1 MIKAPYNFVPLE
13 NRAFYPSWANHI
25 SQDIPFEDGVSGSI
39 EYTIEAETP
48 IFVRNG
54 YTDRKDPDTKF
65 SQTPDGKYFIP
76 GTSIKG
82 EIRNVLEILSFG
94 KMTQV
99 QDARFGIRDLSNNPE
114 GRFYR
119 QIIQNV
125 HCGWLYKQLAED
137 GSEEYLINDCGEPGR
152 ISPEQIDNLCKTN
165 LTQFG
170 LQFSIDRNNADKDT
184 EEYLRSAYY
193 KYKEI
198 LKLNLTDVNKQLD
211 DIEYSLHN
219 RFSGSY
225 DNYGKFITNL
235 DSNGRSGSIVV
246 TGQSSRRE
254 QRYNRQ
260 LDRLKWEGK
269 YYEFVFFES
278 NTNEKVES
286 QIIDDFITIHK
297 NNYDY
302 KNIWKRYL
310 NEGKRVPVFFMRRNG
325 DAGPIDAI
333 GLAYMF
339 RIPTAN
345 FIKGAIPIELQSNRR
360 KDLAECI
367 FGTAKESLGQLKG
380 RVNISNAFACGT
392 PNKCNPVTTVLGSPK
407 PSYGP
412 LYASSGT
419 WNDANAQIKGRKRYP
434 VRTTLLP
441 PNEGTDSQTCKFIPL
456 DQGTSFKGRIT
467 FHNLK
472 ECELGA
478 LIAASTFNGH
488 PECCHSI
495 GEAKPLGYGKVKISI
510 DKLSVISIK
519 DIFAKTDDPTQRGTD
534 YYFNKFKDV
543 MTENIG
549 TGWEN
554 SNSIRELC
562 AMARGID
569 ATVNNNNFSYMRM
582 SINRNE
588 NEFVLNKSEKKE
600 NLPTFSSILDN
611 RVLHITEQPDTNR
624 LFKQD
629 IDNDIEEE
637 DSQSL
642 AQIDII
648 ETYTVRVP
656 HLITNRDFCK
666 AEKIISEMKRDINGE
681 IRNLADQYQDQID
694 KTRENDYSIS
704 RDEVIH
710 AFNKTENSVN
720 ALSGHLNDEDKN
732 NLINR
737 MEQHITSFT
746 ELSQRYPNHAIEF
759 MEFISRCNTLIQKIR
774 NYGNGILPFLPN
786 SPFNGTLRAYTG
798 RIDRYI
804 RDNGALTDSDKE
816 IIYNNIIE
824 IYPSINE
831 RERNPRRGSWSTD
844 NMRRNLIQ
852 YLGDTR
858 TTQLIDTL
866 TQQ

>member
-13 NRAFYPSWANHI
+13 NKAFYPSWANHI

-39 EYTIEAETP
+39 EYTIEAKTP

-54 YTDRKDPDTKF
+54 YTDREHPDSTF
-65 SQTPDGKYFIP
+65 SKTHDGKFFIP
-76 GTSIKG
+76 STSIKG

-99 QDARFGIRDLSNNPE
+99 QDARFSIRDLNSQKNPVAYVE
-114 GRFYR
+114 GNFYLDKMKHV
-119 QIIQNV
+119 Q
-125 HCGWLYKQLAED
+125 CGWLYKRLSQD
-137 GSEEYLINDCGEPGR
+137 GNEEYIINDCGVPGR
-152 ISPEQIDNLCKTN
+152 IKPEEIDNHYGTALAMFGQN
-165 LTQFG
+165 LTLNRQCTNKN
-170 LQFSIDRNNADKDT
+170 D
-184 EEYLRSAYY
+184 EEELRSAYY
-193 KYKEI
+193 KYKNI
-198 LKLNLTDVNKQLD
+198 LKISLD
-211 DIEYSLHN
+211 NQDIN
-219 RFSGSY
+219 NCFCGTFSTVQ
-225 DNYGKFITNL
+225 DNYDRLIASFGANGKK
-235 DSNGRSGSIVV
+235 GCIVV
-246 TGQSSRRE
+246 TGQPSKR
-254 QRYNRQ
+254 
-260 LDRLKWEGK
+260 DPIKKKGK

-278 NTNEKVES
+278 EDEEPIDTNV
-286 QIIDDFITIHK
+286 INDFLTIHK

-302 KNIWKRYL
+302 EKIWKRYL
-310 NEGKRVPVFFMRRNG
+310 NEGRRVPVFFSRKNG
-325 DAGPIDAI
+325 NNGPIDSI

-367 FGTAKESLGQLKG
+367 FGTAKESLKQLKG
-380 RVNISNAFACGT
+380 RVNISHAFACDT
-392 PNKCNPVTTVLGSPK
+392 PNKCGIVTTVLGSPK

-441 PNEGTDSQTCKFIPL
+441 PNKGTDSQTCEFIPL

-478 LIAASTFNGH
+478 LIAALTFNGH

-519 DIFAKTDDPTQRGTD
+519 DIFAKTDDPTQQETD

-569 ATVNNNNFSYMRM
+569 EEVNNNFSYMRM
-582 SINRNE
+582 STNRNE
-588 NEFVLNKSEKKE
+588 NEFALNKSEKKE
-600 NLPTFSSILDN
+600 NLPTFSSILNN
-611 RVLHITEQPDTNR
+611 RVLHITERPDTNR

-642 AQIDII
+642 ARIDVI

-666 AEKIISEMKRDINGE
+666 AEKIISEMKRDINGK

-694 KTRENDYSIS
+694 NIRENDYSTS
-704 RDEVIH
+704 RDEIIR
-710 AFNKTENSVN
+710 AFNMTDNIVN
-720 ALSGHLNDEDKN
+720 GLNGQLNDEDRN

-737 MEQHITSFT
+737 IEQHINSFT

-759 MEFISRCNTLIQKIR
+759 MELIGRCNTLIQRIR
-774 NYGNGILPFLPN
+774 NYGNGILPFLPI
-786 SPFNGTLRAYTG
+786 SPFKGTLKAYTG
-798 RIDRYI
+798 KIDKYLREY
-804 RDNGALTDSDKE
+804 RVLTDHDKDL
-816 IIYNNIIE
+816 IYNNIIE
-824 IYPSINE
+824 IYPSINA
-831 RERNPRRGSWSTD
+831 REKHPKRGSWSIDSMNNT
-844 NMRRNLIQ
+844 LIR

>member
-54 YTDRKDPDTKF
+54 YTDRKDSDTKF
-65 SQTPDGKYFIP
+65 SQTPNGQYFIP

-119 QIIQNV
+119 QKIQNV
-125 HCGWLYKQLAED
+125 HCGWLYKRLAKD
-137 GSEEYLINDCGEPGR
+137 GSEEYLINDCGTPGR
-152 ISPEQIDNLCKTN
+152 IAPEVIDEHYGTALAAFGQNLALN
-165 LTQFG
+165 RQY
-170 LQFSIDRNNADKDT
+170 ADNDD
-184 EEYLRSAYY
+184 EEKLRSAYN
-193 KYKEI
+193 KYENI
-198 LKLNLTDVNKQLD
+198 LNISLESQ
-211 DIEYSLHN
+211 DIEKRLSGT
-219 RFSGSY
+219 FSTVP
-225 DNYGKFITNL
+225 DNYNRIIADFS
-235 DSNGRSGSIVV
+235 SNGKKGCIVV
-246 TGQSSRRE
+246 TGQPSRRE
-254 QRYNRQ
+254 PERR
-260 LDRLKWEGK
+260 RGK

-286 QIIDDFITIHK
+286 QIIDDFITNHK

-325 DAGPIDAI
+325 NLGPIDAI

-367 FGTAKESLGQLKG
+367 FGTAKESLKQLKG
-380 RVNISNAFACGT
+380 RVNISHAFACGT
-392 PNKCNPVTTVLGSPK
+392 PNKCGIVTTVLGSPK

-478 LIAASTFNGH
+478 LIAALTFNGH
-488 PECCHSI
+488 PDCCHSI

-519 DIFAKTDDPTQRGTD
+519 DIFAKTDDPTQQETD

-562 AMARGID
+562 ALARGID
-569 ATVNNNNFSYMRM
+569 KEVNNNFSYMRM
-582 SINRNE
+582 STNRNE
-588 NEFVLNKSEKKE
+588 NEFALNRTVNNE
-600 NLPTFSSILDN
+600 NLPLFSDILKPKTNKTQQIIDN
-611 RVLHITEQPDTNR
+611 PNTTRKYKHEVDERIKKNDTVYEC
-624 LFKQD
+624 LELLPLLIKKHD
-629 IDNDIEEE
+629 IDSAEERLAVLNESTDI
-637 DSQSL
+637 
-642 AQIDII
+642 
-648 ETYTVRVP
+648 
-656 HLITNRDFCK
+656 
-666 AEKIISEMKRDINGE
+666 KIREQ
-681 IRNLADQYQDQID
+681 ADMYKSQID
-694 KTRENDYSIS
+694 KTRENDYSTS
-704 RDEVIH
+704 RDEVVN
-710 AFNKTENSVN
+710 AFNETAITVN
-720 ALSGHLNDEDKN
+720 GLTGQLNDEDRN
-732 NLINR
+732 NIIHR
-737 MEQHITSFT
+737 IEQHITSFK
-746 ELSQRYPNHAIEF
+746 ELSQRYPIHAV
-759 MEFISRCNTLIQKIR
+759 EFIEPIGRCNTLIQRMR
-774 NYGNGILPFLPN
+774 NYGSGILPFLPN

-816 IIYNNIIE
+816 LISKNIID
-824 IYPSINE
+824 IYPGINE
-831 RERNPRRGSWSTD
+831 REKHPRRGSWSID
-844 NMRRNLIQ
+844 SMRRTLIQ
-852 YLGDTR
+852 YLGDAQ
-858 TTQLIDTL
+858 TTQLIETL
-866 TQQ
+866 EEQ

>member
-65 SQTPDGKYFIP
+65 SQTPNGQYFIP

-119 QIIQNV
+119 QKIQNV
-125 HCGWLYKQLAED
+125 HCGWLYKRLAKD
-137 GSEEYLINDCGEPGR
+137 GSEEYLINDCGTPGR
-152 ISPEQIDNLCKTN
+152 IAPEVIDEHYGTALAAFGQNLALN
-165 LTQFG
+165 RQY
-170 LQFSIDRNNADKDT
+170 ADNDD
-184 EEYLRSAYY
+184 EEKLRSAYN
-193 KYKEI
+193 KYENI
-198 LKLNLTDVNKQLD
+198 LNISLENQ
-211 DIEYSLHN
+211 DIEKRLSGT
-219 RFSGSY
+219 FSSVP
-225 DNYGKFITNL
+225 DNYNRIIADFS
-235 DSNGRSGSIVV
+235 SNGKKGCIVV
-246 TGQSSRRE
+246 TGQPSKRDPESRR
-254 QRYNRQ
+254 
-260 LDRLKWEGK
+260 GK

-278 NTNEKVES
+278 NTNENEKVES

-325 DAGPIDAI
+325 DDGPIDAI

-339 RIPTAN
+339 RFPTAN

-367 FGTAKESLGQLKG
+367 FGTAKESLKQLKG
-380 RVNISNAFACGT
+380 RVNISHAFACGT
-392 PNKCNPVTTVLGSPK
+392 PNKCNIVTTVLGSPK

-478 LIAASTFNGH
+478 LIAALTFNGH

-519 DIFAKTDDPTQRGTD
+519 DIFAKTDDPTQQGTD

-543 MTENIG
+543 MTESIG
-549 TGWEN
+549 TGWKN

-562 AMARGID
+562 ALARGID
-569 ATVNNNNFSYMRM
+569 KEVNNNFSYMRM
-582 SINRNE
+582 STNRNE
-588 NEFVLNKSEKKE
+588 NEFALNRTVNNE
-600 NLPTFSSILDN
+600 NLPLFSDILKPKTNKTQQIIDN
-611 RVLHITEQPDTNR
+611 PNTTRKYKHEVDERIKKNDTVYEC
-624 LFKQD
+624 LELLPLLIKKHD
-629 IDNDIEEE
+629 IDSAEERLAVLNESTDI
-637 DSQSL
+637 
-642 AQIDII
+642 
-648 ETYTVRVP
+648 
-656 HLITNRDFCK
+656 
-666 AEKIISEMKRDINGE
+666 KIREQ
-681 IRNLADQYQDQID
+681 ADMYKSQID
-694 KTRENDYSIS
+694 KTRENDYSTS
-704 RDEVIH
+704 RDEVVN
-710 AFNKTENSVN
+710 AFNETAITVN
-720 ALSGHLNDEDKN
+720 GLTGQLNDEDRN
-732 NLINR
+732 NIIHR
-737 MEQHITSFT
+737 IEQHITSFK
-746 ELSQRYPNHAIEF
+746 ELSQRYPIHAV
-759 MEFISRCNTLIQKIR
+759 EFIEPIGRCNTLIQRIR
-774 NYGNGILPFLPN
+774 NYGSGILPFLPN

-816 IIYNNIIE
+816 IISKNIID
-824 IYPSINE
+824 IYPGINE
-831 RERNPRRGSWSTD
+831 REKHPRRGSWSID
-844 NMRRNLIQ
+844 SMRRTLIQ
-852 YLGDTR
+852 YLGDAQ
-858 TTQLIDTL
+858 TTQLIETL
-866 TQQ
+866 EEQ

>member
-13 NRAFYPSWANHI
+13 NKAFYPSWANHI

-39 EYTIEAETP
+39 EYTIEAKTP

-54 YTDRKDPDTKF
+54 YTDREHPDSTF
-65 SQTPDGKYFIP
+65 SKTHDGKFFIP
-76 GTSIKG
+76 STSIKG

-99 QDARFGIRDLSNNPE
+99 QDARFGIRDLNSQKNPVAYVE
-114 GRFYR
+114 GNFYLDKMKHV
-119 QIIQNV
+119 Q
-125 HCGWLYKQLAED
+125 CGWLYKRLSQD
-137 GSEEYLINDCGEPGR
+137 GNEEYIINDCGVPGR
-152 ISPEQIDNLCKTN
+152 IKPEEIDNHYGTALAMFGQN
-165 LTQFG
+165 LTLNRQCTNKN
-170 LQFSIDRNNADKDT
+170 D
-184 EEYLRSAYY
+184 EEELRSAYY
-193 KYKEI
+193 KYKNI
-198 LKLNLTDVNKQLD
+198 LKISLD
-211 DIEYSLHN
+211 NQDIN
-219 RFSGSY
+219 NCFCGTFSTVQ
-225 DNYGKFITNL
+225 DNYDRLIASFGANGKK
-235 DSNGRSGSIVV
+235 GCIVV
-246 TGQSSRRE
+246 TGQPSKR
-254 QRYNRQ
+254 
-260 LDRLKWEGK
+260 DPIKKKGK

-278 NTNEKVES
+278 EDEEPIDTNV
-286 QIIDDFITIHK
+286 INDFLTIHK

-302 KNIWKRYL
+302 EKIWKRYL
-310 NEGKRVPVFFMRRNG
+310 NEGRRVPVFFSRKNG
-325 DAGPIDAI
+325 NNGPIDSI

-380 RVNISNAFACGT
+380 RVNISHALTCGT
-392 PNKCNPVTTVLGSPK
+392 PKECDDIVTTVLGSPK

-434 VRTTLLP
+434 VRTTILP
-441 PNEGTDSQTCKFIPL
+441 PNKGTDSQTCEFIPL

-478 LIAASTFNGH
+478 LIAALTFNGH

-519 DIFAKTDDPTQRGTD
+519 DIFAKTDDPTQQETD

-569 ATVNNNNFSYMRM
+569 EEVNNNFSYMRM
-582 SINRNE
+582 STNRNE
-588 NEFVLNKSEKKE
+588 NEFALNKSEKKE
-600 NLPTFSSILDN
+600 NLPTFSSILNN
-611 RVLHITEQPDTNR
+611 RVLHITERPDTNR

-642 AQIDII
+642 ARIDVI

-666 AEKIISEMKRDINGE
+666 AEKIISEMKRDINGK

-694 KTRENDYSIS
+694 NIRENDYSTS
-704 RDEVIH
+704 RDEIIR
-710 AFNKTENSVN
+710 AFNMTDNIVN
-720 ALSGHLNDEDKN
+720 GLNGQLNDEDRN

-737 MEQHITSFT
+737 IEQHINSFT

-759 MEFISRCNTLIQKIR
+759 MELIGRCNTLIQRIR
-774 NYGNGILPFLPN
+774 NYGNGILPFLPI
-786 SPFNGTLRAYTG
+786 SPFKGTLKAYTG
-798 RIDRYI
+798 KIDKYLREY
-804 RDNGALTDSDKE
+804 RVLTDHDKDL
-816 IIYNNIIE
+816 IYNNIIE
-824 IYPSINE
+824 IYPSINA
-831 RERNPRRGSWSTD
+831 REKHPKRGSWSIDSMNNT
-844 NMRRNLIQ
+844 LIR

>member
-13 NRAFYPSWANHI
+13 NRAFYPSWANLI

-54 YTDRKDPDTKF
+54 YKKGDAPDPNF
-65 SQTPDGKYFIP
+65 SRTPNPNGNYFIP
-76 GTSIKG
+76 GTSLKG

-119 QIIQNV
+119 QKIQNV
-125 HCGWLYKQLAED
+125 HCGWLYKRLAKD
-137 GSEEYLINDCGEPGR
+137 GSEEYLINDCGAPGR
-152 ISPEQIDNLCKTN
+152 IEPEVIDEHYGTALSAFGQNLALN
-165 LTQFG
+165 RQY
-170 LQFSIDRNNADKDT
+170 ADNDD
-184 EEYLRSAYY
+184 EEKLRSACN
-193 KYKEI
+193 KYKNI
-198 LKLNLTDVNKQLD
+198 LNISLENQ
-211 DIEYSLHN
+211 DIEKRLSGT
-219 RFSGSY
+219 FSTVP
-225 DNYGKFITNL
+225 DNYNRIIADFSSTGKK
-235 DSNGRSGSIVV
+235 GCIVV
-246 TGQSSRRE
+246 TGQPSRRE
-254 QRYNRQ
+254 PERR
-260 LDRLKWEGK
+260 RGK

-325 DAGPIDAI
+325 DDGPIDAI
-333 GLAYMF
+333 GLAFMF

-367 FGTAKESLGQLKG
+367 FGTAKESLKQLKG
-380 RVNISNAFACGT
+380 RVNISHAFACGT
-392 PNKCNPVTTVLGSPK
+392 PNKCGIVTTVLGSPK

-478 LIAASTFNGH
+478 LIAALTFNGH

-519 DIFAKTDDPTQRGTD
+519 DIFAKTDDTTQQETD

-569 ATVNNNNFSYMRM
+569 ANVNNNNFSYMRM
-582 SINRNE
+582 SINRDE
-588 NEFVLNKSEKKE
+588 NEFALNRTVNNE
-600 NLPTFSSILDN
+600 NLPPFSDILKPETNETQHIIDN
-611 RVLHITEQPDTNR
+611 PSTNR
-624 LFKQD
+624 KYKQEVDERIKKNDTVYECLELLPLLIKKHDLDSAEERLAVLNESTD
-629 IDNDIEEE
+629 I
-637 DSQSL
+637 
-642 AQIDII
+642 
-648 ETYTVRVP
+648 
-656 HLITNRDFCK
+656 
-666 AEKIISEMKRDINGE
+666 KIRKQ
-681 IRNLADQYQDQID
+681 ADMYKSQID

-704 RDEVIH
+704 RDEVVN
-710 AFNKTENSVN
+710 AFNETAITVN
-720 ALSGHLNDEDKN
+720 GLTGQLNDEDRN
-732 NLINR
+732 NIIHR
-737 MEQHITSFT
+737 IEQHMTSFK
-746 ELSQRYPNHAIEF
+746 ELSQRYPIHAV
-759 MEFISRCNTLIQKIR
+759 EFIEPIGRCNTLIQRIR
-774 NYGNGILPFLPN
+774 NYGSGILPFLPN

-816 IIYNNIIE
+816 LISKNIID
-824 IYPSINE
+824 IYPGINE
-831 RERNPRRGSWSTD
+831 REKHPRRGSWSID
-844 NMRRNLIQ
+844 SMRRTLIQ
-852 YLGDTR
+852 YLGDAQ
-858 TTQLIDTL
+858 TTQLIETL
-866 TQQ
+866 EEQ

>member
-39 EYTIEAETP
+39 EYTIEAKTP

-54 YTDRKDPDTKF
+54 YTDREKPDYSTFSKTHNGKF
-65 SQTPDGKYFIP
+65 FIP

-119 QIIQNV
+119 QKIQNV
-125 HCGWLYKQLAED
+125 HCGWLYKQLAEE
-137 GSEEYLINDCGEPGR
+137 GSEEYFINDCGAPGR
-152 ISPEQIDNLCKTN
+152 IAPEVIDKHYRTALAAFGQNLALN
-165 LTQFG
+165 RQY
-170 LQFSIDRNNADKDT
+170 ADNDD
-184 EEYLRSAYY
+184 EEKLRSAYN
-193 KYKEI
+193 KYENI
-198 LKLNLTDVNKQLD
+198 LNISLENQ
-211 DIEYSLHN
+211 DIEKRLSGT
-219 RFSGSY
+219 FSTVP
-225 DNYGKFITNL
+225 DNYNRIITDFSPNGKK
-235 DSNGRSGSIVV
+235 GCIVV
-246 TGQSSRRE
+246 TGQPSKRDPESRR
-254 QRYNRQ
+254 
-260 LDRLKWEGK
+260 GK

-278 NTNEKVES
+278 NTNENEKVES

-325 DAGPIDAI
+325 NLGPIDAI

-367 FGTAKESLGQLKG
+367 FGTAKESLKQLKG
-380 RVNISNAFACGT
+380 RVNISHAFACGT
-392 PNKCNPVTTVLGSPK
+392 PNKCGIVTTVLGSPK

-478 LIAASTFNGH
+478 LIAALTFNGH

-519 DIFAKTDDPTQRGTD
+519 DIFAKTDDPTQQGTD

-569 ATVNNNNFSYMRM
+569 ANVNNNNFSYLRM
-582 SINRNE
+582 SMNRRE
-588 NEFVLNKSEKKE
+588 NEFVINKSE
-600 NLPTFSSILDN
+600 NLPPFSNILRRADVPHEIEN
-611 RVLHITEQPDTNR
+611 PDRPDTNR
-624 LFKQD
+624 KYRQTVDEDIKEIDRIACALQD
-629 IDNDIEEE
+629 ILEAIPSLIKRNEINSAEELLAKLNESTDI
-637 DSQSL
+637 
-642 AQIDII
+642 
-648 ETYTVRVP
+648 
-656 HLITNRDFCK
+656 
-666 AEKIISEMKRDINGE
+666 KIRKQ
-681 IRNLADQYQDQID
+681 ADEYQVQID
-694 KTRENDYSIS
+694 KIRENDYSTS

-710 AFNKTENSVN
+710 AFNETDNIVN
-720 ALSGHLNDEDKN
+720 GLSGQLNDGDRN

-737 MEQHITSFT
+737 IEQRINSFK
-746 ELSQRYPNHAIEF
+746 ELSQRYPIHAT
-759 MEFISRCNTLIQKIR
+759 EFIEPIDRCNTLIQRIR
-774 NYGNGILPFLPN
+774 NYGHGILPFLPN

-831 RERNPRRGSWSTD
+831 RERNPRRGSWSID
-844 NMRRNLIQ
+844 SMRRTLIQ

>member
-39 EYTIEAETP
+39 EYTIEAKTP

-54 YTDRKDPDTKF
+54 YTDRKNPDQEF
-65 SQTPDGKYFIP
+65 SKAPGGQYFIP
-76 GTSIKG
+76 GTSLKG

-114 GRFYR
+114 GQFYR
-119 QIIQNV
+119 QKIQNV
-125 HCGWLYKQLAED
+125 HCGWLYKRLAED
-137 GSEEYLINDCGEPGR
+137 GSEEYFINDCGIPGR
-152 ISPEQIDNLCKTN
+152 IAPEVIDNHYGTALAMFGQN
-165 LTQFG
+165 LALNRQY
-170 LQFSIDRNNADKDT
+170 ADNDD
-184 EEYLRSAYY
+184 EEKSRSAYN
-193 KYKEI
+193 KYENI
-198 LKLNLTDVNKQLD
+198 LKISLENQ
-211 DIEYSLHN
+211 DIEERLFGTFSTVKDNNN
-219 RFSGSY
+219 RVIANFSQTGQK
-225 DNYGKFITNL
+225 GC
-235 DSNGRSGSIVV
+235 IVV
-246 TGQSSRRE
+246 TGQPSRRDT
-254 QRYNRQ
+254 RNRT
-260 LDRLKWEGK
+260 GK

-325 DAGPIDAI
+325 NVGPIDAI

-345 FIKGAIPIELQSNRR
+345 FIKGAIPTALQSNIR

-367 FGTAKESLGQLKG
+367 FGTVKKSLKQLKG
-380 RVNISNAFACGT
+380 RVIISHAFACGT
-392 PNKCNPVTTVLGSPK
+392 PNKCDPVTTVLGSPK

-441 PNEGTDSQTCKFIPL
+441 SNAGTDSQTCKFIPL
-456 DQGTSFKGRIT
+456 DKGTSFKGRIT

-478 LIAASTFNGH
+478 LIAALTFNGN

-510 DKLSVISIK
+510 DKLSVTSIK
-519 DIFAKTDDPTQRGTD
+519 DIFAKTDDPTQQETD

-569 ATVNNNNFSYMRM
+569 KEVNNNFSYMRM
-582 SINRNE
+582 STNRNE
-588 NEFVLNKSEKKE
+588 NEFALNRTVNNE
-600 NLPTFSSILDN
+600 NLPLFSDILK
-611 RVLHITEQPDTNR
+611 PKTN
-624 LFKQD
+624 KTQQI
-629 IDNDIEEE
+629 IDNPNTTRKYKHEVDERIKKNDTVYECLELLPLLIKKHDLDSAEERLSVLNESTDI
-637 DSQSL
+637 
-642 AQIDII
+642 
-648 ETYTVRVP
+648 
-656 HLITNRDFCK
+656 
-666 AEKIISEMKRDINGE
+666 KIREQVDMYKS
-681 IRNLADQYQDQID
+681 QID
-694 KTRENDYSIS
+694 KTRENDYSTS
-704 RDEVIH
+704 RDEVVN
-710 AFNKTENSVN
+710 AFNETAITVN
-720 ALSGHLNDEDKN
+720 GLTGQLNDEDRN
-732 NLINR
+732 NIIHR
-737 MEQHITSFT
+737 IEQHITSFK
-746 ELSQRYPNHAIEF
+746 ELSQRYPIHAV
-759 MEFISRCNTLIQKIR
+759 EFIEPIGRCNTLIQRIR
-774 NYGNGILPFLPN
+774 NYGSGILPFLPN

-831 RERNPRRGSWSTD
+831 RERNPRRGSWSID
-844 NMRRNLIQ
+844 SMRRTLIQ

>member
-65 SQTPDGKYFIP
+65 SQTPNGQYFIP

-119 QIIQNV
+119 QKIQNV
-125 HCGWLYKQLAED
+125 HCGWLYKRLAKD
-137 GSEEYLINDCGEPGR
+137 GSEEYLINDCGAPGR
-152 ISPEQIDNLCKTN
+152 IEPEVIDEHYGTALSAFGQNLALN
-165 LTQFG
+165 RQY
-170 LQFSIDRNNADKDT
+170 ADNDD
-184 EEYLRSAYY
+184 EEKLRSACN
-193 KYKEI
+193 KYKNI
-198 LKLNLTDVNKQLD
+198 LNISLENQ
-211 DIEYSLHN
+211 DIEKRLSGT
-219 RFSGSY
+219 FSTVP
-225 DNYGKFITNL
+225 DNYNRIIADFS
-235 DSNGRSGSIVV
+235 SNGKKGCIVV
-246 TGQSSRRE
+246 TGQPSRRE
-254 QRYNRQ
+254 PERR
-260 LDRLKWEGK
+260 RGK

-380 RVNISNAFACGT
+380 RVNISHAFACGT

-412 LYASSGT
+412 LYASNGT

-441 PNEGTDSQTCKFIPL
+441 PNEGTDAQTCKFIPL
-456 DQGTSFKGRIT
+456 DKGTSFKGRIT

-478 LIAASTFNGH
+478 LIAALTFNGH
-488 PECCHSI
+488 SECCHSI

-510 DKLSVISIK
+510 NELSAISIK
-519 DIFAKTDDPTQRGTD
+519 DIFAKTDDPTQQKTD

-569 ATVNNNNFSYMRM
+569 ANVNNNNFSYMRM
-582 SINRNE
+582 SMNRRE
-588 NEFVLNKSEKKE
+588 NEFVINKSE
-600 NLPTFSSILDN
+600 NLPPFSNILRRADVPHEIEN
-611 RVLHITEQPDTNR
+611 PDRPDTNR
-624 LFKQD
+624 KYRQTVDEDIKEIDRIACALQD
-629 IDNDIEEE
+629 ILEAIPSLIKRNEINSAEELLAKLNESTDI
-637 DSQSL
+637 
-642 AQIDII
+642 
-648 ETYTVRVP
+648 
-656 HLITNRDFCK
+656 
-666 AEKIISEMKRDINGE
+666 KIRKQ
-681 IRNLADQYQDQID
+681 ADEYQVQID
-694 KTRENDYSIS
+694 KIRENDYSTS
-704 RDEVIH
+704 RDEVVN
-710 AFNKTENSVN
+710 AFNETAITVN
-720 ALSGHLNDEDKN
+720 GLTGQLNDEDRN
-732 NLINR
+732 NIIHR
-737 MEQHITSFT
+737 IEQHINSFK
-746 ELSQRYPNHAIEF
+746 ELSQRYPIHAT
-759 MEFISRCNTLIQKIR
+759 EFIEPIDRCNTLIQRIR

-831 RERNPRRGSWSTD
+831 RERNPRRGSWSID
-844 NMRRNLIQ
+844 SMRRTLIQ

>member
-13 NRAFYPSWANHI
+13 NKAFYPSWANHI

-39 EYTIEAETP
+39 EYTIEAKTP

-54 YTDRKDPDTKF
+54 YTDREHPDSTF
-65 SQTPDGKYFIP
+65 SKTHDGKFFIP
-76 GTSIKG
+76 STSIKG

-99 QDARFGIRDLSNNPE
+99 QDARFGIRDLNSQKNPVAYVE
-114 GRFYR
+114 GNFYLDKMKHV
-119 QIIQNV
+119 Q
-125 HCGWLYKQLAED
+125 CGWLYKRLSQD
-137 GSEEYLINDCGEPGR
+137 GNEEYIINDCGVPGR
-152 ISPEQIDNLCKTN
+152 IKPEEIDNHYGTALAMFGQN
-165 LTQFG
+165 LTLNRQCTNKN
-170 LQFSIDRNNADKDT
+170 D
-184 EEYLRSAYY
+184 EEELRSAYY
-193 KYKEI
+193 KYKNI
-198 LKLNLTDVNKQLD
+198 LKISLD
-211 DIEYSLHN
+211 NQDIN
-219 RFSGSY
+219 NCFCGTFSTVQ
-225 DNYGKFITNL
+225 DNYDRLIASFGANGKK
-235 DSNGRSGSIVV
+235 GCIVV
-246 TGQSSRRE
+246 TGQPSKR
-254 QRYNRQ
+254 
-260 LDRLKWEGK
+260 DPIKKKGK

-278 NTNEKVES
+278 EDEEPIDTNV
-286 QIIDDFITIHK
+286 INDFLTIHK

-302 KNIWKRYL
+302 EKIWKRYL
-310 NEGKRVPVFFMRRNG
+310 NEGRRVPVFFSRKNG
-325 DAGPIDAI
+325 NNGPIDSI

-367 FGTAKESLGQLKG
+367 FGTAKESLKQLKG
-380 RVNISNAFACGT
+380 RVNISHAFACDT
-392 PNKCNPVTTVLGSPK
+392 PNKCGIVTTVLGSPK

-434 VRTTLLP
+434 VRTTILP
-441 PNEGTDSQTCKFIPL
+441 PNKGTDSQTCEFIPL

-478 LIAASTFNGH
+478 LIAALTFNGH

-519 DIFAKTDDPTQRGTD
+519 DIFAKTDDPTQQETD

-569 ATVNNNNFSYMRM
+569 EEVNNNFSYMRM
-582 SINRNE
+582 STNRNE
-588 NEFVLNKSEKKE
+588 NEFALNKSEKKE
-600 NLPTFSSILDN
+600 NLPTFSSILNN
-611 RVLHITEQPDTNR
+611 RVLHITERPDTNR

-642 AQIDII
+642 ARIDVI

-666 AEKIISEMKRDINGE
+666 AEKIISEMKRDINGK

-694 KTRENDYSIS
+694 KIRENDYSTS
-704 RDEVIH
+704 RDEIIR
-710 AFNKTENSVN
+710 AFNMTDNIVN
-720 ALSGHLNDEDKN
+720 GQLNDEDRN

-737 MEQHITSFT
+737 IEQHINSFT

-759 MEFISRCNTLIQKIR
+759 MELIGRCNTLIQRIR
-774 NYGNGILPFLPN
+774 NYGNGILPFLPI
-786 SPFNGTLRAYTG
+786 SPFKGTLKAYTG
-798 RIDRYI
+798 KIDKYLREY
-804 RDNGALTDSDKE
+804 RVLTDHDKDL
-816 IIYNNIIE
+816 IYNNIIE
-824 IYPSINE
+824 IYPSINA
-831 RERNPRRGSWSTD
+831 REKHPKRGSWSIDSMNNT
-844 NMRRNLIQ
+844 LIR

>member
-13 NRAFYPSWANHI
+13 NRAFYPSWANLI

-65 SQTPDGKYFIP
+65 SQTPNGQYFIP

-119 QIIQNV
+119 QKIQNV
-125 HCGWLYKQLAED
+125 HCGWLYKRLAKD
-137 GSEEYLINDCGEPGR
+137 GSEEYLINDCGTPGR
-152 ISPEQIDNLCKTN
+152 IAPEVIDEHYGTALAAFGQNLALN
-165 LTQFG
+165 RQY
-170 LQFSIDRNNADKDT
+170 ADNDD
-184 EEYLRSAYY
+184 EEKLRSAYN
-193 KYKEI
+193 KYENI
-198 LKLNLTDVNKQLD
+198 LNISLESQ
-211 DIEYSLHN
+211 DIEKRLSGT
-219 RFSGSY
+219 FSTVP
-225 DNYGKFITNL
+225 DNYNRIIADFS
-235 DSNGRSGSIVV
+235 SNGKKGCIVV
-246 TGQSSRRE
+246 TGQPSRRE
-254 QRYNRQ
+254 PERR
-260 LDRLKWEGK
+260 RGK

-278 NTNEKVES
+278 NTNENEKVES

-325 DAGPIDAI
+325 DDGPIDAI

-380 RVNISNAFACGT
+380 RVNISLAFACGT
-392 PNKCNPVTTVLGSPK
+392 PNKCGIVTTVLGSPK

-456 DQGTSFKGRIT
+456 DQGTSFKGRIA

-478 LIAASTFNGH
+478 LIAALTFNGH
-488 PECCHSI
+488 SECCHSI

-519 DIFAKTDDPTQRGTD
+519 DIFAKTDDPTQQGTD

-569 ATVNNNNFSYMRM
+569 ANVNNNNFSYMRM

-588 NEFVLNKSEKKE
+588 NEFALNRTVNNE
-600 NLPTFSSILDN
+600 NLPLFSDILKP
-611 RVLHITEQPDTNR
+611 ETNET
-624 LFKQD
+624 QQI
-629 IDNDIEEE
+629 IDNHSTTRKYKHEVDERIKKNDTVYECLELLPLLIKKHDLDSAEERLAVLNESTDI
-637 DSQSL
+637 
-642 AQIDII
+642 
-648 ETYTVRVP
+648 
-656 HLITNRDFCK
+656 
-666 AEKIISEMKRDINGE
+666 KIRKQ
-681 IRNLADQYQDQID
+681 ADMYKSQID
-694 KTRENDYSIS
+694 KTRENDYSTS
-704 RDEVIH
+704 RDEVVN
-710 AFNKTENSVN
+710 AFNETAITVN
-720 ALSGHLNDEDKN
+720 GLTGQLNDEDRN
-732 NLINR
+732 NIIHR
-737 MEQHITSFT
+737 IEQHMTSFK
-746 ELSQRYPNHAIEF
+746 ELSQRYPIHTV
-759 MEFISRCNTLIQKIR
+759 EFIEPIGRCNTLIQKIR

-804 RDNGALTDSDKE
+804 RDNGALTDSDKDL
-816 IIYNNIIE
+816 ICNNIID
-824 IYPSINE
+824 IYPGINE
-831 RERNPRRGSWSTD
+831 REKHPRRGSWSID
-844 NMRRNLIQ
+844 SMRRTLIQ

>member
-13 NRAFYPSWANHI
+13 NKAFYPSWANHI

-39 EYTIEAETP
+39 EYTIEAKTP
-48 IFVRNG
+48 IVVRNG
-54 YTDRKDPDTKF
+54 YTDREHPDSTF
-65 SQTPDGKYFIP
+65 SKTHDGKFFIP
-76 GTSIKG
+76 STSIKG

-99 QDARFGIRDLSNNPE
+99 QDARFGIRDLNSQKNPVAYVE
-114 GRFYR
+114 GNFYLDKMKHV
-119 QIIQNV
+119 Q
-125 HCGWLYKQLAED
+125 CGWLYKRLSQD
-137 GSEEYLINDCGEPGR
+137 GNEEYIINDCGVPGR
-152 ISPEQIDNLCKTN
+152 IKPEEIDNHYGTALAMFGQN
-165 LTQFG
+165 LTLNRQCTNKN
-170 LQFSIDRNNADKDT
+170 D
-184 EEYLRSAYY
+184 EEELRSAYY
-193 KYKEI
+193 KYKNI
-198 LKLNLTDVNKQLD
+198 LKISLD
-211 DIEYSLHN
+211 NQDIN
-219 RFSGSY
+219 NCFCGTFSTVQ
-225 DNYGKFITNL
+225 DNYDRLIASFGANGKK
-235 DSNGRSGSIVV
+235 GCIVV
-246 TGQSSRRE
+246 TGQPSKR
-254 QRYNRQ
+254 
-260 LDRLKWEGK
+260 DPIKKKGK

-278 NTNEKVES
+278 EDEEPIDTNV
-286 QIIDDFITIHK
+286 INDFLTIHK

-302 KNIWKRYL
+302 EKIWKRYL
-310 NEGKRVPVFFMRRNG
+310 NEGRRVPVFFSRKNG
-325 DAGPIDAI
+325 NNGPIDSI

-367 FGTAKESLGQLKG
+367 FGTAKESLKQLKG
-380 RVNISNAFACGT
+380 RVNISHAFACDT
-392 PNKCNPVTTVLGSPK
+392 PNKCGIVTTVLGSPK

-434 VRTTLLP
+434 VRTTILP
-441 PNEGTDSQTCKFIPL
+441 PNKGTDSQTCEFIPL

-478 LIAASTFNGH
+478 LIAALTFNGH

-519 DIFAKTDDPTQRGTD
+519 DIFAKTDDPTQQETD

-569 ATVNNNNFSYMRM
+569 EEVNNNFSYMRM
-582 SINRNE
+582 STNRNE
-588 NEFVLNKSEKKE
+588 NEFALNKSEKKE
-600 NLPTFSSILDN
+600 NLPTFSSILNN
-611 RVLHITEQPDTNR
+611 RVLHITERPDTNR

-642 AQIDII
+642 ARIDVI

-666 AEKIISEMKRDINGE
+666 AEKIISEMKRDINGK

-694 KTRENDYSIS
+694 NIRENDYSTS
-704 RDEVIH
+704 RDEIIR
-710 AFNKTENSVN
+710 AFNMTDNIVN
-720 ALSGHLNDEDKN
+720 GLNGQLNDEDRN

-737 MEQHITSFT
+737 IEQHINSKI

-759 MEFISRCNTLIQKIR
+759 MELIGRCNTLIQRIR
-774 NYGNGILPFLPN
+774 NYGNGILPFLPI
-786 SPFNGTLRAYTG
+786 SPFKGTLKAYTG
-798 RIDRYI
+798 KIDKYLREY
-804 RDNGALTDSDKE
+804 RVLTDHDKDL
-816 IIYNNIIE
+816 IYNNIIE
-824 IYPSINE
+824 IYPSINA
-831 RERNPRRGSWSTD
+831 REKHPKRGSWSIDSMNNT
-844 NMRRNLIQ
+844 
-852 YLGDTR
+852 LGTVGKCLKSF
-858 TTQLIDTL
+858 QLS
-866 TQQ
+866 

>member
-39 EYTIEAETP
+39 EYTIEAKTP

-54 YTDRKDPDTKF
+54 YTDREKPDYSTFSKTHNGKF
-65 SQTPDGKYFIP
+65 FIP

-99 QDARFGIRDLSNNPE
+99 QDARFGVRDLSNNPE

-119 QIIQNV
+119 QKIQNV

-137 GSEEYLINDCGEPGR
+137 GSEEYFINDCGEPGR
-152 ISPEQIDNLCKTN
+152 ISPEQIDNLRRTN
-165 LTQFG
+165 LTEFG
-170 LQFSIDRNNADKDT
+170 LQFSIDRNNTDKDT

-198 LKLNLTDVNKQLD
+198 LKLNLTDVNKRLD

-219 RFSGSY
+219 SFSGSY
-225 DNYGKFITNL
+225 DEYGKFITNF

-325 DAGPIDAI
+325 NLGPIDAI

-367 FGTAKESLGQLKG
+367 FGTAKESLKQLKG
-380 RVNISNAFACGT
+380 RVNISHAFACGT
-392 PNKCNPVTTVLGSPK
+392 PNKCGIVTTVLGSPK

-467 FHNLK
+467 FHNFK

-478 LIAASTFNGH
+478 LIAALTFNGH
-488 PECCHSI
+488 PDCCHSI

-519 DIFAKTDDPTQRGTD
+519 DIFAKTDDPTQQETD

-569 ATVNNNNFSYMRM
+569 ANVNNNNFSYMRM

-588 NEFVLNKSEKKE
+588 NEFALNKTVNNNE
-600 NLPTFSSILDN
+600 NLPLFSDILKPETNETQHIIDN
-611 RVLHITEQPDTNR
+611 PSTNR
-624 LFKQD
+624 KYKQEVD
-629 IDNDIEEE
+629 ERIKKNDTVYECLELLPLLIKKHDLDSAEERLAVLNESTDIKIRKQADKYRTQIDNE
-637 DSQSL
+637 
-642 AQIDII
+642 
-648 ETYTVRVP
+648 
-656 HLITNRDFCK
+656 
-666 AEKIISEMKRDINGE
+666 
-681 IRNLADQYQDQID
+681 
-694 KTRENDYSIS
+694 RENDDSTS

-710 AFNKTENSVN
+710 AFNETDNIVN
-720 ALSGHLNDEDKN
+720 GLSGQLNDGDRN

-737 MEQHITSFT
+737 IEQRINSFK
-746 ELSQRYPNHAIEF
+746 ELSQRYPIHAT
-759 MEFISRCNTLIQKIR
+759 EFIEPIDRCNTLIQRIR
-774 NYGNGILPFLPN
+774 NYGHGILPFLPN

-831 RERNPRRGSWSTD
+831 RERNPRRGSWSID
-844 NMRRNLIQ
+844 SMRRTLIQ

>member
-13 NRAFYPSWANHI
+13 NKAFYPSWANHI

-39 EYTIEAETP
+39 EYTIEAKTP

-54 YTDRKDPDTKF
+54 YTDREHPDSTF
-65 SQTPDGKYFIP
+65 SKTHDGKFFIP
-76 GTSIKG
+76 STSIKG
-82 EIRNVLEILSFG
+82 EIRNMLEILSFG

-99 QDARFGIRDLSNNPE
+99 QDARFGIRDLNSKKNPVAYVE
-114 GRFYR
+114 GNFYLDKMKHV
-119 QIIQNV
+119 Q
-125 HCGWLYKQLAED
+125 CGWLYKRLSQD
-137 GSEEYLINDCGEPGR
+137 GNEEYIINDCGVPGR
-152 ISPEQIDNLCKTN
+152 IKPEEIDNHYGTALAMFGQN
-165 LTQFG
+165 LTLNRQCTNKN
-170 LQFSIDRNNADKDT
+170 D
-184 EEYLRSAYY
+184 EEELRSAYY
-193 KYKEI
+193 KYKNI
-198 LKLNLTDVNKQLD
+198 LKISLD
-211 DIEYSLHN
+211 NQDIN
-219 RFSGSY
+219 NCFCGTFSTVQ
-225 DNYGKFITNL
+225 DNYDRLIASFGANGKK
-235 DSNGRSGSIVV
+235 GCIVV
-246 TGQSSRRE
+246 TGQPSKR
-254 QRYNRQ
+254 
-260 LDRLKWEGK
+260 DPIKKKGK

-278 NTNEKVES
+278 EDEEPIDTNV
-286 QIIDDFITIHK
+286 INDFLTIHK

-302 KNIWKRYL
+302 EKIWKRYL
-310 NEGKRVPVFFMRRNG
+310 NEGRRVPVFFSRKNG
-325 DAGPIDAI
+325 NNGPIDSI

-367 FGTAKESLGQLKG
+367 FGTAKESLKQLKG
-380 RVNISNAFACGT
+380 RVNISHAFACDT
-392 PNKCNPVTTVLGSPK
+392 PNKCGIVTTVLGSPK

-434 VRTTLLP
+434 VRTTILP
-441 PNEGTDSQTCKFIPL
+441 PNKGTDSQTCEFIPL

-478 LIAASTFNGH
+478 LIAALTFNGH

-519 DIFAKTDDPTQRGTD
+519 DIFAKTDDPTQQETD

-569 ATVNNNNFSYMRM
+569 EEVNNNFSYMRM
-582 SINRNE
+582 STNRNE
-588 NEFVLNKSEKKE
+588 NEFALNKSEKKE
-600 NLPTFSSILDN
+600 NLPTFSSILNN
-611 RVLHITEQPDTNR
+611 RVLHITERPDTNR

-642 AQIDII
+642 ARIDVI

-666 AEKIISEMKRDINGE
+666 AEKIISEMKRDINGK

-694 KTRENDYSIS
+694 KIRENDYSTS
-704 RDEVIH
+704 RDEIIR
-710 AFNKTENSVN
+710 AFNMTDNIVN
-720 ALSGHLNDEDKN
+720 GLNGQLNDEDRN

-737 MEQHITSFT
+737 IEQHINSFT

-759 MEFISRCNTLIQKIR
+759 MELIGRCNTLIQRIR
-774 NYGNGILPFLPN
+774 NYGNGILPFLSI
-786 SPFNGTLRAYTG
+786 SPFKGTLKAYTG
-798 RIDRYI
+798 KIDKYLREY
-804 RDNGALTDSDKE
+804 RVLTDHDKDL
-816 IIYNNIIE
+816 IYNNIIE
-824 IYPSINE
+824 IYPSINA
-831 RERNPRRGSWSTD
+831 REKHPKRGSWSIDSMNNT
-844 NMRRNLIQ
+844 LIR

>member
-13 NRAFYPSWANHI
+13 NKAFYPSWANHI

-39 EYTIEAETP
+39 EYTIEAKTP

-54 YTDRKDPDTKF
+54 YTDREHPDSTF
-65 SQTPDGKYFIP
+65 SKTHDGKFFIP
-76 GTSIKG
+76 STSIKG

-99 QDARFGIRDLSNNPE
+99 QDARFGIRDLNSQKNPVAYVE
-114 GRFYR
+114 GNFYLDKMKHV
-119 QIIQNV
+119 Q
-125 HCGWLYKQLAED
+125 CGWLYKRLSQD
-137 GSEEYLINDCGEPGR
+137 GNEEYIINDCGVPGR
-152 ISPEQIDNLCKTN
+152 IKPEEIDNHYGTALAMFGQN
-165 LTQFG
+165 LTLNRQCTNKN
-170 LQFSIDRNNADKDT
+170 D
-184 EEYLRSAYY
+184 EEELRSAYY
-193 KYKEI
+193 KYKNI
-198 LKLNLTDVNKQLD
+198 LKISLD
-211 DIEYSLHN
+211 NQDIN
-219 RFSGSY
+219 NCFCGTFSTVQ
-225 DNYGKFITNL
+225 DNYDRLIASFGANGKK
-235 DSNGRSGSIVV
+235 GCIVV
-246 TGQSSRRE
+246 TGQPSKR
-254 QRYNRQ
+254 
-260 LDRLKWEGK
+260 DPIKKKGK

-278 NTNEKVES
+278 EDEEPIDTNV
-286 QIIDDFITIHK
+286 INDFLTIHK

-302 KNIWKRYL
+302 EKIWKRYL
-310 NEGKRVPVFFMRRNG
+310 NEGRRVPVFFSRKNG
-325 DAGPIDAI
+325 NNGPIDSI

-380 RVNISNAFACGT
+380 RVNISHALTCGT
-392 PNKCNPVTTVLGSPK
+392 PKECDDIVTTVLGSPK

-434 VRTTLLP
+434 VRTNILP
-441 PNEGTDSQTCKFIPL
+441 PNKGTDSQTCEFIPL

-478 LIAASTFNGH
+478 LIAALTFNGH

-519 DIFAKTDDPTQRGTD
+519 DIFAKTDNPTQQETD

-549 TGWEN
+549 TGWES

-569 ATVNNNNFSYMRM
+569 EEVNNNFSYMRM
-582 SINRNE
+582 STNRNE
-588 NEFVLNKSEKKE
+588 NEFALNKSEKKE
-600 NLPTFSSILDN
+600 NLPTFSSILNN
-611 RVLHITEQPDTNR
+611 RVLHITERPDTNR
-624 LFKQD
+624 LFKQN

-642 AQIDII
+642 ARIDVI

-666 AEKIISEMKRDINGE
+666 AEKIISEMKRDINGK

-694 KTRENDYSIS
+694 KIRENDYSTS
-704 RDEVIH
+704 RDEIIR
-710 AFNKTENSVN
+710 AFNMTDNIVN
-720 ALSGHLNDEDKN
+720 GLNGQLNDEDRN
-732 NLINR
+732 NIINR
-737 MEQHITSFT
+737 IEQHINSFT

-759 MEFISRCNTLIQKIR
+759 MELIGRCNTLIQRIR
-774 NYGNGILPFLPN
+774 NYGNGILPFLSI
-786 SPFNGTLRAYTG
+786 SPFKGTLKAYTG
-798 RIDRYI
+798 KIDKYLREY
-804 RDNGALTDSDKE
+804 RVLTDHDKDL
-816 IIYNNIIE
+816 IYNNIIE
-824 IYPSINE
+824 IYPSINA
-831 RERNPRRGSWSTD
+831 REKHPKRGSWSIDSMNNT
-844 NMRRNLIQ
+844 LIR

>member
-54 YTDRKDPDTKF
+54 YTDREHPDSTF
-65 SQTPDGKYFIP
+65 SKTHDGKFFIP
-76 GTSIKG
+76 STSIKG

-119 QIIQNV
+119 QKIQNV
-125 HCGWLYKQLAED
+125 HCGWLYKRLAKD
-137 GSEEYLINDCGEPGR
+137 GSVEYLINDCGTPGR
-152 ISPEQIDNLCKTN
+152 IKPEVIDSHYDTALAAFGQNLALN
-165 LTQFG
+165 RQY
-170 LQFSIDRNNADKDT
+170 ADNDD
-184 EEYLRSAYY
+184 EEKLRSAYN
-193 KYKEI
+193 KYENI
-198 LKLNLTDVNKQLD
+198 LNISLENQ
-211 DIEYSLHN
+211 DIENCLSGT
-219 RFSGSY
+219 FSTVQ
-225 DNYGKFITNL
+225 DNYDRLIASFCANGKK
-235 DSNGRSGSIVV
+235 GCIVV
-246 TGQSSRRE
+246 TGQPSRRE
-254 QRYNRQ
+254 PERR
-260 LDRLKWEGK
+260 KGK

-286 QIIDDFITIHK
+286 QIIDDFTTVHK

-302 KNIWKRYL
+302 KKIWKRYL

-325 DAGPIDAI
+325 NVGPIDAI

-367 FGTAKESLGQLKG
+367 FGTAKESLKQLKG
-380 RVNISNAFACGT
+380 RVNISHAFACGT
-392 PNKCNPVTTVLGSPK
+392 PAECDIVTTILGSPK

-441 PNEGTDSQTCKFIPL
+441 PNEGTDSQTCKFKPL
-456 DQGTSFKGRIT
+456 AQGTSFKGRIT

-478 LIAASTFNGH
+478 LIAALTFNGH

-495 GEAKPLGYGKVKISI
+495 GEAKPLGYGKVTISI

-519 DIFAKTDDPTQRGTD
+519 DIFAKTDDPTQQETD

-549 TGWEN
+549 TGLEN

-569 ATVNNNNFSYMRM
+569 KEFNNNFSYMRI
-582 SINRNE
+582 STNRNE
-588 NEFVLNKSEKKE
+588 NEFALNRTVNNENLRLFSDILKPKTNKTPQQIIDNPNTTRKYKHEVDERIKKNDTVYECLELLPLLIKKHDLDSAEERLAVLNESTDIKIREQADMYKS
-600 NLPTFSSILDN
+600 
-611 RVLHITEQPDTNR
+611 
-624 LFKQD
+624 
-629 IDNDIEEE
+629 
-637 DSQSL
+637 
-642 AQIDII
+642 
-648 ETYTVRVP
+648 
-656 HLITNRDFCK
+656 
-666 AEKIISEMKRDINGE
+666 
-681 IRNLADQYQDQID
+681 QID
-694 KTRENDYSIS
+694 KTRENDYSTS
-704 RDEVIH
+704 RDEVVN
-710 AFNKTENSVN
+710 AFNETAITVN
-720 ALSGHLNDEDKN
+720 GLTGQLNDEDRN
-732 NLINR
+732 NIIHKI
-737 MEQHITSFT
+737 EQHITSFK
-746 ELSQRYPNHAIEF
+746 ELSQRYPIHAV
-759 MEFISRCNTLIQKIR
+759 EFIEPIGKCNTLIQRIR
-774 NYGNGILPFLPN
+774 NYGSGILPFLPN

-804 RDNGALTDSDKE
+804 RDNGALTDSDKDL
-816 IIYNNIIE
+816 ISKNIID
-824 IYPSINE
+824 IYPGISN
-831 RERNPRRGSWSTD
+831 REKHPKKGSWSTD
-844 NMRRNLIQ
+844 SMRRTLIQ
-852 YLGDTR
+852 YLGDAQTK
-858 TTQLIDTL
+858 QLIETL
-866 TQQ
+866 EEQ

>member
-13 NRAFYPSWANHI
+13 NKAFYPSWANHI

-39 EYTIEAETP
+39 EYKITSETP

-65 SQTPDGKYFIP
+65 SQTPNGQYFIP

-345 FIKGAIPIELQSNRR
+345 LIKGAIPIELQSNRR

-380 RVNISNAFACGT
+380 RVNISHAFACGT

-412 LYASSGT
+412 LYASNGT

-478 LIAASTFNGH
+478 LIAALTFNGH

-519 DIFAKTDDPTQRGTD
+519 DIFAKTDDPTQQGTD

-569 ATVNNNNFSYMRM
+569 ANVNNNNFSYMRM

-588 NEFVLNKSEKKE
+588 NEFALNRTVNNE
-600 NLPTFSSILDN
+600 NLPLFSDILKPETNETQHIIDN
-611 RVLHITEQPDTNR
+611 PSTNR
-624 LFKQD
+624 KYKQEVDERIKKNDTVYECLELLPLLIKKHDLDSAEERLAVLNESTD
-629 IDNDIEEE
+629 I
-637 DSQSL
+637 
-642 AQIDII
+642 
-648 ETYTVRVP
+648 
-656 HLITNRDFCK
+656 
-666 AEKIISEMKRDINGE
+666 KIRKH
-681 IRNLADQYQDQID
+681 ADMYKSQID
-694 KTRENDYSIS
+694 KTRENDYSTS
-704 RDEVIH
+704 RDEVVN
-710 AFNKTENSVN
+710 AFNETAITVN
-720 ALSGHLNDEDKN
+720 GLTGQLNDEDRN
-732 NLINR
+732 NIIHR
-737 MEQHITSFT
+737 IEQHMTSFK
-746 ELSQRYPNHAIEF
+746 ELSQRYPIHAV
-759 MEFISRCNTLIQKIR
+759 EFIEPIGRCNTLIQKIR

-804 RDNGALTDSDKE
+804 RDNCALTDSDKDL
-816 IIYNNIIE
+816 ICNNIID
-824 IYPSINE
+824 IYPGINE
-831 RERNPRRGSWSTD
+831 REKHPRRGSWSID
-844 NMRRNLIQ
+844 SMRRTLIQ

>member
-13 NRAFYPSWANHI
+13 NKAFYPSWANHI

-39 EYTIEAETP
+39 EYTIEAKTP
-48 IFVRNG
+48 IVVRNG
-54 YTDRKDPDTKF
+54 YTDREHPDSTF
-65 SQTPDGKYFIP
+65 SKTHDGKFFIP
-76 GTSIKG
+76 STSIKG

-99 QDARFGIRDLSNNPE
+99 QDARFGIRDLNSQKNPVAYVE
-114 GRFYR
+114 GNFYLDKMKHV
-119 QIIQNV
+119 Q
-125 HCGWLYKQLAED
+125 CGWLYKRLSQD
-137 GSEEYLINDCGEPGR
+137 GNEGYIINDCGVPGR
-152 ISPEQIDNLCKTN
+152 IKPEEIDNHYGTALAMFGQN
-165 LTQFG
+165 LTLNRQCTNKN
-170 LQFSIDRNNADKDT
+170 D
-184 EEYLRSAYY
+184 EEELRSAYY
-193 KYKEI
+193 KYKNI
-198 LKLNLTDVNKQLD
+198 LKISLD
-211 DIEYSLHN
+211 NQDIN
-219 RFSGSY
+219 NCFCGTFSTVQ
-225 DNYGKFITNL
+225 DNYDRLIASFGANGKK
-235 DSNGRSGSIVV
+235 GCIVV
-246 TGQSSRRE
+246 TGQPSKR
-254 QRYNRQ
+254 
-260 LDRLKWEGK
+260 DPIKKKGK

-278 NTNEKVES
+278 EDEEPIDTNV
-286 QIIDDFITIHK
+286 INDFLTIHK

-302 KNIWKRYL
+302 EKIWKRYL
-310 NEGKRVPVFFMRRNG
+310 NEGRRVPVFFSRKNG
-325 DAGPIDAI
+325 NNGPIDSI

-367 FGTAKESLGQLKG
+367 FGTAKESLKQLKG
-380 RVNISNAFACGT
+380 RVNISHAFACDT
-392 PNKCNPVTTVLGSPK
+392 PNKCGIVTTVLGSPK

-434 VRTTLLP
+434 VRTTILP
-441 PNEGTDSQTCKFIPL
+441 PNKGTDSQTCEFIPL

-478 LIAASTFNGH
+478 LIAALTFNGH

-519 DIFAKTDDPTQRGTD
+519 DIFAKTDDPTQQETD

-569 ATVNNNNFSYMRM
+569 EEVNNNFSYMRM
-582 SINRNE
+582 STNRNE
-588 NEFVLNKSEKKE
+588 NEFALNKSEKKE
-600 NLPTFSSILDN
+600 NLPTFSSILNN
-611 RVLHITEQPDTNR
+611 RVLHITERPDTNR

-642 AQIDII
+642 ARIDVI

-666 AEKIISEMKRDINGE
+666 AEKIISEMKRDINGK

-694 KTRENDYSIS
+694 KIRENDYSTS
-704 RDEVIH
+704 RDEIIR
-710 AFNKTENSVN
+710 AFNMTDNIVN
-720 ALSGHLNDEDKN
+720 GLNGQLNDEDRN

-737 MEQHITSFT
+737 IEQHINSFT

-759 MEFISRCNTLIQKIR
+759 MELIGRCNTLIQRIR
-774 NYGNGILPFLPN
+774 NYGNGILPFLPI
-786 SPFNGTLRAYTG
+786 SPFKGTLKAYTG
-798 RIDRYI
+798 KIDKYLREY
-804 RDNGALTDSDKE
+804 RVLTDHDKDL
-816 IIYNNIIE
+816 IYNNIIE
-824 IYPSINE
+824 IYPSINA
-831 RERNPRRGSWSTD
+831 REKHPKRGSWSIDSMNNT
-844 NMRRNLIQ
+844 LIR

>member
-13 NRAFYPSWANHI
+13 NKAFYPSWANQI

-39 EYTIEAETP
+39 EYTIKAKTP

-54 YTDRKDPDTKF
+54 YTDRKNPDQEF
-65 SQTPDGKYFIP
+65 SKAPGGQYFIP
-76 GTSIKG
+76 GTSLKG

-99 QDARFGIRDLSNNPE
+99 QDARFGVRDLSNNPE
-114 GRFYR
+114 GQFYR
-119 QIIQNV
+119 ERIQDV
-125 HCGWLYKQLAED
+125 HCGWMYKRLAED
-137 GSEEYLINDCGEPGR
+137 GSEEYFINDCGTPGR
-152 ISPEQIDNLCKTN
+152 IAPTVIDNYYHTALAAFGQN
-165 LTQFG
+165 LALNRQYA
-170 LQFSIDRNNADKDT
+170 NNDD
-184 EEYLRSAYY
+184 EEELRSAYN
-193 KYKEI
+193 KYENI
-198 LKLNLTDVNKQLD
+198 LNISLD
-211 DIEYSLHN
+211 NQDIEERLSGTFSTVKDNNN
-219 RFSGSY
+219 RVIANFSQTGQK
-225 DNYGKFITNL
+225 GC
-235 DSNGRSGSIVV
+235 IVV
-246 TGQSSRRE
+246 TGQPSRRDT
-254 QRYNRQ
+254 RNRT
-260 LDRLKWEGK
+260 GK

-310 NEGKRVPVFFMRRNG
+310 NEGKRIPVFFMRRNG

-367 FGTAKESLGQLKG
+367 FGTAKESLKQLKG
-380 RVNISNAFACGT
+380 RVNISHAFACGT
-392 PNKCNPVTTVLGSPK
+392 PIECDIVTTVLGSPK

-412 LYASSGT
+412 LYANNGT

-434 VRTTLLP
+434 VRTALLP
-441 PNEGTDSQTCKFIPL
+441 SNEGTDSQTCKFIPL
-456 DQGTSFKGRIT
+456 DKGTSFKGRIT

-478 LIAASTFNGH
+478 LIAALTFNGN

-510 DKLSVISIK
+510 DKLTAISIK
-519 DIFAKTDDPTQRGTD
+519 DLFAKTDVPTQQETD
-534 YYFNKFKDV
+534 YYFNKFKEV

-549 TGWEN
+549 SKWE
-554 SNSIRELC
+554 SSDSIRELC
-562 AMARGID
+562 AMARGI
-569 ATVNNNNFSYMRM
+569 AENVNNNFSYMRM
-582 SINRNE
+582 SMNRRE
-588 NEFVLNKSEKKE
+588 NEFVINKSE
-600 NLPTFSSILDN
+600 NLPPFSSILNPITNETQHIIDN
-611 RVLHITEQPDTNR
+611 PSTNR
-624 LFKQD
+624 KYKQEVD
-629 IDNDIEEE
+629 ELIKKNDTVYECLELLPLLIKKHDLDSAEERLAVLNESTDIKIRKQADKYRTQIDNE
-637 DSQSL
+637 
-642 AQIDII
+642 
-648 ETYTVRVP
+648 
-656 HLITNRDFCK
+656 
-666 AEKIISEMKRDINGE
+666 
-681 IRNLADQYQDQID
+681 
-694 KTRENDYSIS
+694 RENDYSTS

-710 AFNKTENSVN
+710 AFNETDNIVN
-720 ALSGHLNDEDKN
+720 GLSGQLNDGDRN

-737 MEQHITSFT
+737 IEQHINSFK
-746 ELSQRYPNHAIEF
+746 ELSQRYPIHAT
-759 MEFISRCNTLIQKIR
+759 EFIEPIDRCNTLIQRIR
-774 NYGNGILPFLPN
+774 NYGHGILPFLPN

-804 RDNGALTDSDKE
+804 RDNGVLTDSDKE

>member
-39 EYTIEAETP
+39 EYTIEADTP

-65 SQTPDGKYFIP
+65 SQTPNGQYFIP

-119 QIIQNV
+119 QKIQNV
-125 HCGWLYKQLAED
+125 HCGWLYKRLAKD
-137 GSEEYLINDCGEPGR
+137 GSEEYLINDCGTPGR
-152 ISPEQIDNLCKTN
+152 IAPEVIDEHYGTALAAFGQNLALN
-165 LTQFG
+165 RQY
-170 LQFSIDRNNADKDT
+170 ADNDD
-184 EEYLRSAYY
+184 EEKLRSAYN
-193 KYKEI
+193 KYENI
-198 LKLNLTDVNKQLD
+198 LNISLESQ
-211 DIEYSLHN
+211 DIEKRLSGT
-219 RFSGSY
+219 FSTVP
-225 DNYGKFITNL
+225 DNYNRIIADFS
-235 DSNGRSGSIVV
+235 SNGKKGCIVV
-246 TGQSSRRE
+246 TGQPSRRE
-254 QRYNRQ
+254 PERR
-260 LDRLKWEGK
+260 RGK

-278 NTNEKVES
+278 NTNENEKVES

-325 DAGPIDAI
+325 DDGPIDAI

-380 RVNISNAFACGT
+380 RVNISHAFACGT
-392 PNKCNPVTTVLGSPK
+392 PNKCGIVTTVLGSPK

-478 LIAASTFNGH
+478 LIAALTFNGH
-488 PECCHSI
+488 SECCHSI

-519 DIFAKTDDPTQRGTD
+519 DIFAKTDDPTQQGTD

-569 ATVNNNNFSYMRM
+569 ANVNNNNFSYMRM

-588 NEFVLNKSEKKE
+588 NEFALNRTVNNE
-600 NLPTFSSILDN
+600 NLPLFSDILKP
-611 RVLHITEQPDTNR
+611 ETNET
-624 LFKQD
+624 QQI
-629 IDNDIEEE
+629 IDNHSTTRKYKHEVDERIKKNDTVYECLELLPLLIKKHDLDSAEERLAVLNESTDI
-637 DSQSL
+637 
-642 AQIDII
+642 
-648 ETYTVRVP
+648 
-656 HLITNRDFCK
+656 
-666 AEKIISEMKRDINGE
+666 KIRKQ
-681 IRNLADQYQDQID
+681 ADMYKSQID
-694 KTRENDYSIS
+694 KTRENDYSTS
-704 RDEVIH
+704 RDEVVN
-710 AFNKTENSVN
+710 AFNETAITVN
-720 ALSGHLNDEDKN
+720 GLTGQLNDEDRN
-732 NLINR
+732 NIIHR
-737 MEQHITSFT
+737 IEQHMTSFK
-746 ELSQRYPNHAIEF
+746 ELSQRYPIHAV
-759 MEFISRCNTLIQKIR
+759 EFIEPIGRCNTLIQKIR

>member
-39 EYTIEAETP
+39 EYTIEAKTP

-54 YTDRKDPDTKF
+54 YTDREKPDYSTFSKTHNGKF
-65 SQTPDGKYFIP
+65 FIP

-119 QIIQNV
+119 QKIQNV
-125 HCGWLYKQLAED
+125 HCGWLYKQLAEE
-137 GSEEYLINDCGEPGR
+137 GSEEYFINDCGAPGR
-152 ISPEQIDNLCKTN
+152 IAPEVIDKHYRTALAAFGQNLALN
-165 LTQFG
+165 RQY
-170 LQFSIDRNNADKDT
+170 ADNDD
-184 EEYLRSAYY
+184 EEKLRSAYN
-193 KYKEI
+193 KYENI
-198 LKLNLTDVNKQLD
+198 LNISLENQ
-211 DIEYSLHN
+211 DIEKRLSGT
-219 RFSGSY
+219 FSTVP
-225 DNYGKFITNL
+225 DNYNRIITDFSPNGKK
-235 DSNGRSGSIVV
+235 GCIVV
-246 TGQSSRRE
+246 TGQPSKRDPESRR
-254 QRYNRQ
+254 
-260 LDRLKWEGK
+260 GK

-278 NTNEKVES
+278 NTNENEKVES

-325 DAGPIDAI
+325 NLGPIDAI

-367 FGTAKESLGQLKG
+367 FGTAKESLKQLKG
-380 RVNISNAFACGT
+380 RVNISHAFACGT
-392 PNKCNPVTTVLGSPK
+392 PNKCGIVTTVLGSPK

-478 LIAASTFNGH
+478 LIAALTFNGH

-519 DIFAKTDDPTQRGTD
+519 DIFAKTDDPTQQGTD

-569 ATVNNNNFSYMRM
+569 ANVNNNNFSYLRM
-582 SINRNE
+582 SMNRRE
-588 NEFVLNKSEKKE
+588 NEFVINKSE
-600 NLPTFSSILDN
+600 NLPPFSNILRRADVPHEIEN
-611 RVLHITEQPDTNR
+611 PDRPDTNR
-624 LFKQD
+624 KYRQTVDEDIKEIDRIACALQD
-629 IDNDIEEE
+629 ILEAIPSLIKRNEINSAEELLAKLNESTDI
-637 DSQSL
+637 
-642 AQIDII
+642 
-648 ETYTVRVP
+648 
-656 HLITNRDFCK
+656 
-666 AEKIISEMKRDINGE
+666 KIRKQ
-681 IRNLADQYQDQID
+681 ADEYQVQID
-694 KTRENDYSIS
+694 KIRENDYSTS
-704 RDEVIH
+704 RDEVVN
-710 AFNKTENSVN
+710 AFNETAITVN
-720 ALSGHLNDEDKN
+720 GLTGQLNDEDRN
-732 NLINR
+732 NIIHR
-737 MEQHITSFT
+737 IEQHINSFK
-746 ELSQRYPNHAIEF
+746 ELSQRYPIHAT
-759 MEFISRCNTLIQKIR
+759 EFIEPIDRCNTLIQRIR

-804 RDNGALTDSDKE
+804 RDNGALTNSDKE

-831 RERNPRRGSWSTD
+831 RERNPRRGSWSID
-844 NMRRNLIQ
+844 SMRRTLIQ

>member
-65 SQTPDGKYFIP
+65 SQTPNGQYFIP

-137 GSEEYLINDCGEPGR
+137 GSEEYLINDCGTPGR
-152 ISPEQIDNLCKTN
+152 IAPEVIDEHYGTALAAFGQNLALN
-165 LTQFG
+165 RQY
-170 LQFSIDRNNADKDT
+170 ADNDD
-184 EEYLRSAYY
+184 EEKLRSAYN
-193 KYKEI
+193 KYENI
-198 LKLNLTDVNKQLD
+198 LNISLESQ
-211 DIEYSLHN
+211 DIEKRLSGT
-219 RFSGSY
+219 FSTVP
-225 DNYGKFITNL
+225 DNYNRIIADFS
-235 DSNGRSGSIVV
+235 SNGKKGCIVV
-246 TGQSSRRE
+246 TGQPSRRE
-254 QRYNRQ
+254 PERR
-260 LDRLKWEGK
+260 RGK

-325 DAGPIDAI
+325 NLGPIDAI

-367 FGTAKESLGQLKG
+367 FGTAKESLKQLKG
-380 RVNISNAFACGT
+380 RVNISHAFACGT
-392 PNKCNPVTTVLGSPK
+392 PNKCGIVTTVLGSPK

-478 LIAASTFNGH
+478 LIAALTFNGH
-488 PECCHSI
+488 PDCCHSI

-519 DIFAKTDDPTQRGTD
+519 DIFAKTDDPTQQETD

-588 NEFVLNKSEKKE
+588 NEFALNRTVNNE
-600 NLPTFSSILDN
+600 NLPLFSDILKP
-611 RVLHITEQPDTNR
+611 ETNET
-624 LFKQD
+624 QQI
-629 IDNDIEEE
+629 IDNPSTTRKYKHEVDERIKKNDTVYECLELLPLLIKKHDLDSAEERLAVLNESTDI
-637 DSQSL
+637 
-642 AQIDII
+642 
-648 ETYTVRVP
+648 
-656 HLITNRDFCK
+656 
-666 AEKIISEMKRDINGE
+666 KIRKQ
-681 IRNLADQYQDQID
+681 ADMYKSQID
-694 KTRENDYSIS
+694 KTRENDYSTS
-704 RDEVIH
+704 RDEVVN
-710 AFNKTENSVN
+710 AFNETAITVN
-720 ALSGHLNDEDKN
+720 GLTGQLNDEDRN
-732 NLINR
+732 NIIHR
-737 MEQHITSFT
+737 IEQHMTSFK
-746 ELSQRYPNHAIEF
+746 ELSQRYPIHAV
-759 MEFISRCNTLIQKIR
+759 EFIEPIGRCNTLIQRIR
-774 NYGNGILPFLPN
+774 NYGSGILPFLPN

-858 TTQLIDTL
+858 TTQLINTL
-866 TQQ
+866 TPQ

>member
-13 NRAFYPSWANHI
+13 NRAFYPSWANLI

-65 SQTPDGKYFIP
+65 SQTPNGQYFIP

-119 QIIQNV
+119 QKIQNV
-125 HCGWLYKQLAED
+125 HCGWLYKRLAKD
-137 GSEEYLINDCGEPGR
+137 GSEEYLINDCGTPGR
-152 ISPEQIDNLCKTN
+152 IAPEVIDEHYGTALSAFGQNLALN
-165 LTQFG
+165 RQY
-170 LQFSIDRNNADKDT
+170 ADNDD
-184 EEYLRSAYY
+184 EEKLRSAYN
-193 KYKEI
+193 KYENI
-198 LKLNLTDVNKQLD
+198 LNISLESQ
-211 DIEYSLHN
+211 DIEKRLSGT
-219 RFSGSY
+219 FSTVP
-225 DNYGKFITNL
+225 DNYNRIIADFS
-235 DSNGRSGSIVV
+235 SNGKKGCIVV
-246 TGQSSRRE
+246 TGQPSRRE
-254 QRYNRQ
+254 PERR
-260 LDRLKWEGK
+260 RGK

-278 NTNEKVES
+278 NTNENEKVES

-325 DAGPIDAI
+325 DDGPIDAI

-380 RVNISNAFACGT
+380 RVNISHAFACGT
-392 PNKCNPVTTVLGSPK
+392 PNKCGIVTTVLGSPK

-456 DQGTSFKGRIT
+456 DQGTSFKGRIA

-478 LIAASTFNGH
+478 LIAALTFNGH
-488 PECCHSI
+488 SECCHSI

-519 DIFAKTDDPTQRGTD
+519 DIFAKTDDPTQQGTD

-569 ATVNNNNFSYMRM
+569 ANVNNNNFSYMRM

-588 NEFVLNKSEKKE
+588 NEFALNRTVNNE
-600 NLPTFSSILDN
+600 NLPLFSDILKP
-611 RVLHITEQPDTNR
+611 ETNET
-624 LFKQD
+624 QQI
-629 IDNDIEEE
+629 IDNHSTTRKYKHEVDERIKKNDTVYECLELLPLLIKKHDLDSAEERLAVLNESTDI
-637 DSQSL
+637 
-642 AQIDII
+642 
-648 ETYTVRVP
+648 
-656 HLITNRDFCK
+656 
-666 AEKIISEMKRDINGE
+666 KIRKQ
-681 IRNLADQYQDQID
+681 ADMYKSQID
-694 KTRENDYSIS
+694 KTRENDYSTS
-704 RDEVIH
+704 RDEVVN
-710 AFNKTENSVN
+710 AFNETAITVN
-720 ALSGHLNDEDKN
+720 GLTGQLNDEDRN
-732 NLINR
+732 NIIHR
-737 MEQHITSFT
+737 IEQHMTSFK
-746 ELSQRYPNHAIEF
+746 ELSQRYPIHTV
-759 MEFISRCNTLIQKIR
+759 EFIEPIGRCNTLIQKIR

-804 RDNGALTDSDKE
+804 RDNGALTDSDKDL
-816 IIYNNIIE
+816 ICNNIID
-824 IYPSINE
+824 IYPGINE
-831 RERNPRRGSWSTD
+831 REKHPRRGSWSID
-844 NMRRNLIQ
+844 SMRRTLIQ

>member
-13 NRAFYPSWANHI
+13 NKAFYPSWANHI

-39 EYTIEAETP
+39 EYTIEAKTP

-54 YTDRKDPDTKF
+54 YTDRKNPDTKF
-65 SQTPDGKYFIP
+65 SQTPNGQYFIP

-99 QDARFGIRDLSNNPE
+99 QDARFGLRDLSNNPE

-119 QIIQNV
+119 QKIQNV
-125 HCGWLYKQLAED
+125 HCGWLYKRLAED
-137 GSEEYLINDCGEPGR
+137 GSEEYLINDCGTPGR
-152 ISPEQIDNLCKTN
+152 IAPEIIDEHYGTALAAFGQNLALN
-165 LTQFG
+165 RQY
-170 LQFSIDRNNADKDT
+170 ADNDD
-184 EEYLRSAYY
+184 EEKLRSAYN
-193 KYKEI
+193 KYENI
-198 LKLNLTDVNKQLD
+198 LNISLENH
-211 DIEYSLHN
+211 DIEKRLSGT
-219 RFSGSY
+219 FSTVP
-225 DNYGKFITNL
+225 DNYNRIIADFSPNGKK
-235 DSNGRSGSIVV
+235 GCIVV
-246 TGQSSRRE
+246 TGQPSKRDPESRR
-254 QRYNRQ
+254 
-260 LDRLKWEGK
+260 GK

-278 NTNEKVES
+278 NTNENEKVES

-325 DAGPIDAI
+325 DDGPIDAI

-339 RIPTAN
+339 RFPTAN

-367 FGTAKESLGQLKG
+367 FGTAKESLKQLKG
-380 RVNISNAFACGT
+380 RVNISHAFACGT
-392 PNKCNPVTTVLGSPK
+392 PNKCNIVTTVLGSPK

-478 LIAASTFNGH
+478 LIAALTFNGH

-519 DIFAKTDDPTQRGTD
+519 DIFAKTDDPTQQGTD

-569 ATVNNNNFSYMRM
+569 ANVNNNNFSYMRM

-588 NEFVLNKSEKKE
+588 NEFVLNRTVNNE
-600 NLPTFSSILDN
+600 NLPLFSDILRPETNETQHIIDN
-611 RVLHITEQPDTNR
+611 PSTNR
-624 LFKQD
+624 KYKQEVD
-629 IDNDIEEE
+629 ERIKKNDTVYECLELLPLLIKKHDLDSAEERLAVLNESTDIKIRKQADKYRTQIDNE
-637 DSQSL
+637 
-642 AQIDII
+642 
-648 ETYTVRVP
+648 
-656 HLITNRDFCK
+656 
-666 AEKIISEMKRDINGE
+666 
-681 IRNLADQYQDQID
+681 
-694 KTRENDYSIS
+694 RENDYSTS

-710 AFNKTENSVN
+710 AFNETDNIVN
-720 ALSGHLNDEDKN
+720 GLSGQLNDGDRN

-737 MEQHITSFT
+737 IEQRINSFK
-746 ELSQRYPNHAIEF
+746 ELSQRYPIHAT
-759 MEFISRCNTLIQKIR
+759 EFIEPIDKCNTLIQRIR
-774 NYGNGILPFLPN
+774 NYGHGILPFLPN

-831 RERNPRRGSWSTD
+831 RERNPRRGSWSID
-844 NMRRNLIQ
+844 SMRRTLIQ

>member
-13 NRAFYPSWANHI
+13 NKAFYPSWANHI

-39 EYTIEAETP
+39 EYTIEAKTP

-54 YTDRKDPDTKF
+54 YTDREKPDSTF
-65 SQTPDGKYFIP
+65 SKTHDGKFFIP

-114 GRFYR
+114 GKFYK
-119 QIIQNV
+119 QNIQNV
-125 HCGWLYKQLAED
+125 HCGWLYKRLAED
-137 GSEEYLINDCGEPGR
+137 GSEEYFINDCGEPGR
-152 ISPEQIDNLCKTN
+152 ISPEQIDNLRRTN
-165 LTQFG
+165 LTEFG
-170 LQFSIDRNNADKDT
+170 LQFTIDRNNADKDT

-193 KYKEI
+193 NYKEI
-198 LKLNLTDVNKQLD
+198 LKLNLTDVNKRLD

-219 RFSGSY
+219 SFSGSY
-225 DNYGKFITNL
+225 DTYGKFITNF
-235 DSNGRSGSIVV
+235 DPNGRSGSIVV

-286 QIIDDFITIHK
+286 QIVDDFITVHK

-302 KNIWKRYL
+302 KNIWNRYL

-325 DAGPIDAI
+325 NLGPIDAI

-367 FGTAKESLGQLKG
+367 FGTAKESLKQLKG
-380 RVNISNAFACGT
+380 RVNISHAFACGT
-392 PNKCNPVTTVLGSPK
+392 PAECNIVTTILGSPK

-441 PNEGTDSQTCKFIPL
+441 PNEGTDSQTCKFKPL
-456 DQGTSFKGRIT
+456 AQGTSFKGRIT

-478 LIAASTFNGH
+478 LIAALTFNGH

-510 DKLSVISIK
+510 DKLSVISIN
-519 DIFAKTDDPTQRGTD
+519 DIFAKTDDPTQQETD

-569 ATVNNNNFSYMRM
+569 KEFNNNFSYMRM
-582 SINRNE
+582 STNRNE
-588 NEFVLNKSEKKE
+588 NEFALNRTVNNE
-600 NLPTFSSILDN
+600 NLPLFSDILK
-611 RVLHITEQPDTNR
+611 PKTN
-624 LFKQD
+624 KTQQI
-629 IDNDIEEE
+629 IDNPNTTRKYKHEVDERIKKNDTVYECLELLPLLIKKHDLDSAEERLAVLNESTDI
-637 DSQSL
+637 
-642 AQIDII
+642 
-648 ETYTVRVP
+648 
-656 HLITNRDFCK
+656 
-666 AEKIISEMKRDINGE
+666 KIREQ
-681 IRNLADQYQDQID
+681 ADMYKSQID
-694 KTRENDYSIS
+694 KTRENDYSTS
-704 RDEVIH
+704 RDEVVN
-710 AFNKTENSVN
+710 AFNETAITVN
-720 ALSGHLNDEDKN
+720 GLTGQLNDEDRN
-732 NLINR
+732 NIIHR
-737 MEQHITSFT
+737 IEQHITSFK
-746 ELSQRYPNHAIEF
+746 ELSQRYPIHAV
-759 MEFISRCNTLIQKIR
+759 EFIEPIGRCNTLIQRLR

-786 SPFNGTLRAYTG
+786 SPFKGTLNAYTG

-804 RDNGALTDSDKE
+804 RDNGALTDSDKAL
-816 IIYNNIIE
+816 ISKNIIE

-831 RERNPRRGSWSTD
+831 REKHPRRGCWSTN
-844 NMRRNLIQ
+844 NMNNALIG
-852 YLGDTR
+852 YLGDTW
-858 TTQLIDTL
+858 TKQLIDTL

>member
-39 EYTIEAETP
+39 EYKITSETP

-54 YTDRKDPDTKF
+54 YTDRKNPDTKF
-65 SQTPDGKYFIP
+65 SQTPNGQYFIP

-119 QIIQNV
+119 QKIQNV

-137 GSEEYLINDCGEPGR
+137 GSEEYFINDCGTPGR
-152 ISPEQIDNLCKTN
+152 IAPEVIDKHYSTALAAFGQNLALN
-165 LTQFG
+165 RQY
-170 LQFSIDRNNADKDT
+170 ADNED
-184 EEYLRSAYY
+184 EEKLRSAYN
-193 KYKEI
+193 KYENI
-198 LKLNLTDVNKQLD
+198 LNISLENQ
-211 DIEYSLHN
+211 DIEKRLSGT
-219 RFSGSY
+219 FSTVP
-225 DNYGKFITNL
+225 DNYNRIIADFSPNGKK
-235 DSNGRSGSIVV
+235 GCIVV
-246 TGQSSRRE
+246 TGQPSKRDPESRR
-254 QRYNRQ
+254 
-260 LDRLKWEGK
+260 GK

-325 DAGPIDAI
+325 NLGPIDAI

-367 FGTAKESLGQLKG
+367 FGTAKESLKQLKG
-380 RVNISNAFACGT
+380 RVNISHAFACGT
-392 PNKCNPVTTVLGSPK
+392 PNKCGIVTTVLGSPK

-478 LIAASTFNGH
+478 LIAALTFNGH
-488 PECCHSI
+488 PDCCHSI

-519 DIFAKTDDPTQRGTD
+519 DIFAKTDDPTQQETD

-569 ATVNNNNFSYMRM
+569 ANVNNNNFSYMRM

-588 NEFVLNKSEKKE
+588 NEFALNKTVNNNE
-600 NLPTFSSILDN
+600 NLPLFSDILKPETNETQHIIDN
-611 RVLHITEQPDTNR
+611 PSTNR
-624 LFKQD
+624 KYKQEVD
-629 IDNDIEEE
+629 ERIKKNDTVYECLELLPLLIKKHDLDSAEERLAVLNESTDIKIRKQADKYRTQIDNE
-637 DSQSL
+637 
-642 AQIDII
+642 
-648 ETYTVRVP
+648 
-656 HLITNRDFCK
+656 
-666 AEKIISEMKRDINGE
+666 
-681 IRNLADQYQDQID
+681 
-694 KTRENDYSIS
+694 RENDYSTS

-710 AFNKTENSVN
+710 AFNETDNIVN
-720 ALSGHLNDEDKN
+720 GLSGQLNDGDRN

-737 MEQHITSFT
+737 IEQRINSFK
-746 ELSQRYPNHAIEF
+746 ELSQRYPIHAT
-759 MEFISRCNTLIQKIR
+759 EFIEPIDRCNTLIQRIR
-774 NYGNGILPFLPN
+774 NYGHGILPFLPN

-831 RERNPRRGSWSTD
+831 RERNPRRGSWSID
-844 NMRRNLIQ
+844 SMRRTLIQ

>member
-13 NRAFYPSWANHI
+13 NKAFYPSWANHI

-39 EYTIEAETP
+39 EYTIEAKTP

-54 YTDRKDPDTKF
+54 YTDREHPDSTF
-65 SQTPDGKYFIP
+65 SKTHDGKFFIP

-119 QIIQNV
+119 QKTQNV
-125 HCGWLYKQLAED
+125 HCGWLYKRLTKD
-137 GSEEYLINDCGEPGR
+137 GSEEYLINDCGTPGR
-152 ISPEQIDNLCKTN
+152 IAPEVIDEHYGTALAAFGQNLALN
-165 LTQFG
+165 RQY
-170 LQFSIDRNNADKDT
+170 ADNDD
-184 EEYLRSAYY
+184 EEKLRSAYN
-193 KYKEI
+193 KYENI
-198 LKLNLTDVNKQLD
+198 LNISLENQ
-211 DIEYSLHN
+211 DIEKRLSGT
-219 RFSGSY
+219 FSTVP
-225 DNYGKFITNL
+225 DNYNRIIADFSLNGKK
-235 DSNGRSGSIVV
+235 GCIVV
-246 TGQSSRRE
+246 TGQPSKRDPESRR
-254 QRYNRQ
+254 
-260 LDRLKWEGK
+260 GK

-278 NTNEKVES
+278 NTNEDEKVES

-325 DAGPIDAI
+325 DDGPIDAI

-339 RIPTAN
+339 RFPTAN

-367 FGTAKESLGQLKG
+367 FGTAKESLKQLKG
-380 RVNISNAFACGT
+380 RVNISHAFACGT
-392 PNKCNPVTTVLGSPK
+392 TNKCNIVTTVLGSPK

-441 PNEGTDSQTCKFIPL
+441 PNEGTDAQTCKFIPL
-456 DQGTSFKGRIT
+456 DQGTSFKSRIT

-478 LIAASTFNGH
+478 LIAALTFNGH
-488 PECCHSI
+488 PDCCHSI
-495 GEAKPLGYGKVKISI
+495 GEAKPLGYGKAKISI

-519 DIFAKTDDPTQRGTD
+519 DIFAKTDDPTQQETD

-569 ATVNNNNFSYMRM
+569 KEFNNNFSYMRM
-582 SINRNE
+582 STNRNE
-588 NEFVLNKSEKKE
+588 NEFALNRTVNNE
-600 NLPTFSSILDN
+600 NLPLFSDILK
-611 RVLHITEQPDTNR
+611 PKTN
-624 LFKQD
+624 KTQQI
-629 IDNDIEEE
+629 IDNPNTTRKYKHEVDERIKKNDTVYECLELLPLLIKKHDLDSAEERLAVLNESTDI
-637 DSQSL
+637 
-642 AQIDII
+642 
-648 ETYTVRVP
+648 
-656 HLITNRDFCK
+656 
-666 AEKIISEMKRDINGE
+666 KIREQ
-681 IRNLADQYQDQID
+681 ADMYKSQID
-694 KTRENDYSIS
+694 KTRENDYSTS
-704 RDEVIH
+704 RDEVVN
-710 AFNKTENSVN
+710 AFNETAITVN
-720 ALSGHLNDEDKN
+720 GLTGQLNDEDRN
-732 NLINR
+732 NIIHKI
-737 MEQHITSFT
+737 EQHITSFK
-746 ELSQRYPNHAIEF
+746 ELSQRYPIHAV
-759 MEFISRCNTLIQKIR
+759 EFIEPIGKCNTLIQRIR
-774 NYGNGILPFLPN
+774 NYGSGILPFLPN

-804 RDNGALTDSDKE
+804 RDNGALTDSDKDL
-816 IIYNNIIE
+816 ISKNIID
-824 IYPSINE
+824 IYPGISN
-831 RERNPRRGSWSTD
+831 REKHPKKGSWSTD
-844 NMRRNLIQ
+844 SMRRTLIQ
-852 YLGDTR
+852 YLGDAQTK
-858 TTQLIDTL
+858 QLIETL
-866 TQQ
+866 EEQ

>member
-54 YTDRKDPDTKF
+54 YTDRKDSDTKF
-65 SQTPDGKYFIP
+65 SQTPNGQYFIP

-119 QIIQNV
+119 QKIQNV
-125 HCGWLYKQLAED
+125 HCGWLYKRLAKD
-137 GSEEYLINDCGEPGR
+137 GSEEYLINDCGTPGR
-152 ISPEQIDNLCKTN
+152 IAPEVIDEHYGTALAAFGQNLALNK
-165 LTQFG
+165 QY
-170 LQFSIDRNNADKDT
+170 ADNDD
-184 EEYLRSAYY
+184 EEKLRSAYN
-193 KYKEI
+193 KYENI
-198 LKLNLTDVNKQLD
+198 LNISLESQ
-211 DIEYSLHN
+211 DIEKRLSGT
-219 RFSGSY
+219 FSTVP
-225 DNYGKFITNL
+225 DNYNRIIADFS
-235 DSNGRSGSIVV
+235 SNGKKGCIVV
-246 TGQSSRRE
+246 TGQPSRRE
-254 QRYNRQ
+254 PERR
-260 LDRLKWEGK
+260 RGK

-325 DAGPIDAI
+325 NLGPIDAI

-367 FGTAKESLGQLKG
+367 FGTAKESLKQLKG
-380 RVNISNAFACGT
+380 RVNISHAFACGT
-392 PNKCNPVTTVLGSPK
+392 PNKCGIVTTVLGSPK

-478 LIAASTFNGH
+478 LIAALTFNGH
-488 PECCHSI
+488 PDCCHSI

-519 DIFAKTDDPTQRGTD
+519 DIFAKTDDPTQQETD
-534 YYFNKFKDV
+534 YYFNKFEDV

-562 AMARGID
+562 ALARGID
-569 ATVNNNNFSYMRM
+569 KEVNNNFSYMRM
-582 SINRNE
+582 STNRNE
-588 NEFVLNKSEKKE
+588 NEFALNRTVNNE
-600 NLPTFSSILDN
+600 NLPLFSDILKPKTNKTQQIIDN
-611 RVLHITEQPDTNR
+611 PNTTRKYKHEVDERIKKNDTVYEC
-624 LFKQD
+624 LELLPLLIKKHD
-629 IDNDIEEE
+629 IDSAEERLAVLNESTDI
-637 DSQSL
+637 
-642 AQIDII
+642 
-648 ETYTVRVP
+648 
-656 HLITNRDFCK
+656 
-666 AEKIISEMKRDINGE
+666 KIREQ
-681 IRNLADQYQDQID
+681 ADMYKSQID
-694 KTRENDYSIS
+694 KTRENDYSTS
-704 RDEVIH
+704 RDEVVN
-710 AFNKTENSVN
+710 AFNETAITVN
-720 ALSGHLNDEDKN
+720 GLTGQLNDEDRN
-732 NLINR
+732 NIIHR
-737 MEQHITSFT
+737 IEQHITSFK
-746 ELSQRYPNHAIEF
+746 ELSQRYPIHAV
-759 MEFISRCNTLIQKIR
+759 EFIEPIGRCNTLIQRIR
-774 NYGNGILPFLPN
+774 NYGSGILPFLPN

-816 IIYNNIIE
+816 LISKNIID
-824 IYPSINE
+824 IYPGINE
-831 RERNPRRGSWSTD
+831 REKHPRRGSWSID
-844 NMRRNLIQ
+844 SMRRTLIQ
-852 YLGDTR
+852 YLGDAQ
-858 TTQLIDTL
+858 TTQLIETL
-866 TQQ
+866 EEQ

>member
-13 NRAFYPSWANHI
+13 NKAFYPSWANHI

-39 EYTIEAETP
+39 EYTIEAKTP

-54 YTDRKDPDTKF
+54 YTDREHPDSTF
-65 SQTPDGKYFIP
+65 SKTHDGKFFIP
-76 GTSIKG
+76 STSIKG

-99 QDARFGIRDLSNNPE
+99 QDARFGIRDLNSQKNPVAYVE
-114 GRFYR
+114 GNFYLDKMKHV
-119 QIIQNV
+119 Q
-125 HCGWLYKQLAED
+125 CGWLYKRLSQD
-137 GSEEYLINDCGEPGR
+137 GNEEYIINDCGVPGR
-152 ISPEQIDNLCKTN
+152 IKPEEIDNHYGTALAMFGQN
-165 LTQFG
+165 LTLNRQCTNKN
-170 LQFSIDRNNADKDT
+170 D
-184 EEYLRSAYY
+184 EEELRSAYY
-193 KYKEI
+193 KYKNI
-198 LKLNLTDVNKQLD
+198 LKISLD
-211 DIEYSLHN
+211 NQDIN
-219 RFSGSY
+219 NCFCGTFSTVQ
-225 DNYGKFITNL
+225 DNYDRLIASFGANGKK
-235 DSNGRSGSIVV
+235 GCIVV
-246 TGQSSRRE
+246 TGQPSKR
-254 QRYNRQ
+254 
-260 LDRLKWEGK
+260 DPIKKKGK

-278 NTNEKVES
+278 EDEEPIDTNV
-286 QIIDDFITIHK
+286 INDFLTIHK

-302 KNIWKRYL
+302 EKIWKRYL
-310 NEGKRVPVFFMRRNG
+310 NEGRRVPVFFSRKNG
-325 DAGPIDAI
+325 NNGPIDSI

-380 RVNISNAFACGT
+380 RVNISHALTCET
-392 PNKCNPVTTVLGSPK
+392 PKECDDIVTTVLGSPK

-434 VRTTLLP
+434 VRTTILP
-441 PNEGTDSQTCKFIPL
+441 PNKGTDSQTCEFIPL

-478 LIAASTFNGH
+478 LIAALTFNGH

-519 DIFAKTDDPTQRGTD
+519 DIFAKTDDPTQQETH

-549 TGWEN
+549 TVWEN

-569 ATVNNNNFSYMRM
+569 EEVNNNFSYMRM
-582 SINRNE
+582 STNRNE
-588 NEFVLNKSEKKE
+588 NEFALNKSEKKE
-600 NLPTFSSILDN
+600 NLPTFSSILNN
-611 RVLHITEQPDTNR
+611 RVLHITERPDTNR

-642 AQIDII
+642 ARIDVI

-666 AEKIISEMKRDINGE
+666 AEKIISEMKRDINGK

-694 KTRENDYSIS
+694 KIRENDYSTS
-704 RDEVIH
+704 RDEIIR
-710 AFNKTENSVN
+710 AFNMTDNIVN
-720 ALSGHLNDEDKN
+720 GLNGQLNDEDRN

-737 MEQHITSFT
+737 IEQHINSFT

-759 MEFISRCNTLIQKIR
+759 MELIGRCNTLIQRIR
-774 NYGNGILPFLPN
+774 NYGNGILPFLPI
-786 SPFNGTLRAYTG
+786 SPFKGTLKAYTG
-798 RIDRYI
+798 KIDKYLREY
-804 RDNGALTDSDKE
+804 RVLTDHDKDL
-816 IIYNNIIE
+816 IYNNIIE
-824 IYPSINE
+824 IYPSINA
-831 RERNPRRGSWSTD
+831 REKHPKRGSWSIDSMNNT
-844 NMRRNLIQ
+844 LIR

>member
-13 NRAFYPSWANHI
+13 NKAFYPSWANHI

-65 SQTPDGKYFIP
+65 SQTPNGQYFIP

-119 QIIQNV
+119 QKIQNV

-137 GSEEYLINDCGEPGR
+137 GSEEYFINDCGTPGR
-152 ISPEQIDNLCKTN
+152 IAPEVIDKHYSTALAAFGQNLALN
-165 LTQFG
+165 RQY
-170 LQFSIDRNNADKDT
+170 ADNDD
-184 EEYLRSAYY
+184 EEKLRSAYN
-193 KYKEI
+193 KYENI
-198 LKLNLTDVNKQLD
+198 LNISLENQ
-211 DIEYSLHN
+211 DIEKRLSGT
-219 RFSGSY
+219 FSTVP
-225 DNYGKFITNL
+225 DNYNRIIADFSPNGKK
-235 DSNGRSGSIVV
+235 GCIVV
-246 TGQSSRRE
+246 TGQPSKRDPESRR
-254 QRYNRQ
+254 
-260 LDRLKWEGK
+260 GK

-278 NTNEKVES
+278 NTNENEKVES

-325 DAGPIDAI
+325 NLDPIDAI

-367 FGTAKESLGQLKG
+367 FGTAKESLKQLKG
-380 RVNISNAFACGT
+380 RVNISHAFACGT
-392 PNKCNPVTTVLGSPK
+392 PNKCGIVTTVLGSPK

-478 LIAASTFNGH
+478 LIAALTFNGH
-488 PECCHSI
+488 PDCCHSI

-519 DIFAKTDDPTQRGTD
+519 DIFAKTDDPTQQETD

-588 NEFVLNKSEKKE
+588 NEFALNRTVNNE
-600 NLPTFSSILDN
+600 NLPLFSDILKP
-611 RVLHITEQPDTNR
+611 ETNET
-624 LFKQD
+624 QQI
-629 IDNDIEEE
+629 IDNPSTTRKYKHEVDERIKKNDTVYECLELLPLLIKKHDLDSAEERLAVLNESTDI
-637 DSQSL
+637 
-642 AQIDII
+642 
-648 ETYTVRVP
+648 
-656 HLITNRDFCK
+656 
-666 AEKIISEMKRDINGE
+666 KIRKQ
-681 IRNLADQYQDQID
+681 ADMYKSQID
-694 KTRENDYSIS
+694 KTRENDYSTS
-704 RDEVIH
+704 RDEVVN
-710 AFNKTENSVN
+710 AFNETAITVN
-720 ALSGHLNDEDKN
+720 GLTGQLNDEDRN
-732 NLINR
+732 NIIHR
-737 MEQHITSFT
+737 IEQHMTSFK
-746 ELSQRYPNHAIEF
+746 ELSQRYPIHAV
-759 MEFISRCNTLIQKIR
+759 EFIEPIGRCNTLIQRIR
-774 NYGNGILPFLPN
+774 NYGSGILPFLPN

-816 IIYNNIIE
+816 LISKNIID
-824 IYPSINE
+824 IYPGINE
-831 RERNPRRGSWSTD
+831 REKHPRRGSWSTD

>member
-25 SQDIPFEDGVSGSI
+25 SQDIPFEDGVSGNI
-39 EYTIEAETP
+39 EYKITSETP

-54 YTDRKDPDTKF
+54 YTDRKNPDTKF
-65 SQTPDGKYFIP
+65 SQTPNGQYFIP

-119 QIIQNV
+119 QKIQNV

-137 GSEEYLINDCGEPGR
+137 GSEEYFINDCGTPGR
-152 ISPEQIDNLCKTN
+152 IAPEVIDKHYSTALAAFGQNLALN
-165 LTQFG
+165 RQY
-170 LQFSIDRNNADKDT
+170 ADNDD
-184 EEYLRSAYY
+184 EEKLRSAYN
-193 KYKEI
+193 KYENI
-198 LKLNLTDVNKQLD
+198 LNISLENQ
-211 DIEYSLHN
+211 DIEKRLSGT
-219 RFSGSY
+219 FSTVP
-225 DNYGKFITNL
+225 DNYNRIIADFSPNGKK
-235 DSNGRSGSIVV
+235 GCIVV
-246 TGQSSRRE
+246 TGQPSKRDPESRR
-254 QRYNRQ
+254 
-260 LDRLKWEGK
+260 GK

-278 NTNEKVES
+278 NTNENEKVES

-325 DAGPIDAI
+325 NLDPIDAI

-367 FGTAKESLGQLKG
+367 FGTAKESLKQLKG
-380 RVNISNAFACGT
+380 RVNISHAFACGT
-392 PNKCNPVTTVLGSPK
+392 PNKCGIVTTVLGSPK

-456 DQGTSFKGRIT
+456 DHGTSFKGRIT

-478 LIAASTFNGH
+478 LIAALTFNGH
-488 PECCHSI
+488 PDCCHSI

-519 DIFAKTDDPTQRGTD
+519 DIFAKTDDPTQQETD

-588 NEFVLNKSEKKE
+588 NEFALNRTVNNE
-600 NLPTFSSILDN
+600 NLPLFSDILKPETNETQHIIDN
-611 RVLHITEQPDTNR
+611 PSTNR
-624 LFKQD
+624 KYKQEVD
-629 IDNDIEEE
+629 ERIKKNDTVYECLELLPLLIKKHDLDSAEERLAVLNESTDIKIRKQADKYRTQIDNE
-637 DSQSL
+637 
-642 AQIDII
+642 
-648 ETYTVRVP
+648 
-656 HLITNRDFCK
+656 
-666 AEKIISEMKRDINGE
+666 
-681 IRNLADQYQDQID
+681 
-694 KTRENDYSIS
+694 RENDYSTS

-710 AFNKTENSVN
+710 AFNETDNIVN
-720 ALSGHLNDEDKN
+720 GLSGQLNDGDRN

-737 MEQHITSFT
+737 IEQRINSFK
-746 ELSQRYPNHAIEF
+746 ELSQRYPIHAT
-759 MEFISRCNTLIQKIR
+759 EFIEPIDRCNTLIQRIR
-774 NYGNGILPFLPN
+774 NYGHGILPFLPN

-831 RERNPRRGSWSTD
+831 RERNPRRGSWSID
-844 NMRRNLIQ
+844 SMRRTLIQ

>member
-13 NRAFYPSWANHI
+13 DKAFYPSWANHI

-39 EYTIEAETP
+39 EYTIEAKTP

-54 YTDRKDPDTKF
+54 YTDREHPDSTF
-65 SQTPDGKYFIP
+65 SKTHDGKFFIP
-76 GTSIKG
+76 STSIKG

-99 QDARFGIRDLSNNPE
+99 QDARFGIRDLNSQKNPVAYVE
-114 GRFYR
+114 GNFYLDKMKHV
-119 QIIQNV
+119 Q
-125 HCGWLYKQLAED
+125 CGWLYKRLSQD
-137 GSEEYLINDCGEPGR
+137 GNEEYIINDCGVPGR
-152 ISPEQIDNLCKTN
+152 IKPEEIDNHYGTALAMFGQN
-165 LTQFG
+165 LTLNRQCTNKN
-170 LQFSIDRNNADKDT
+170 D
-184 EEYLRSAYY
+184 EEELRSAYY
-193 KYKEI
+193 KYKNI
-198 LKLNLTDVNKQLD
+198 LKISLD
-211 DIEYSLHN
+211 NQDIN
-219 RFSGSY
+219 NCFCGTFSTVQ
-225 DNYGKFITNL
+225 DNYDRLIASFGANGKK
-235 DSNGRSGSIVV
+235 GCIVV
-246 TGQSSRRE
+246 TGQPSKR
-254 QRYNRQ
+254 
-260 LDRLKWEGK
+260 DPIKKKGK

-278 NTNEKVES
+278 EDEEPIDTNV
-286 QIIDDFITIHK
+286 INDFLTIHK

-302 KNIWKRYL
+302 EKIWKRYL
-310 NEGKRVPVFFMRRNG
+310 NEGRRVPVFFSRKNG
-325 DAGPIDAI
+325 NNGPIDSI

-380 RVNISNAFACGT
+380 RVNISHALTCGT
-392 PNKCNPVTTVLGSPK
+392 PKECDDIVTTVLGSPK

-434 VRTTLLP
+434 VRTTILP
-441 PNEGTDSQTCKFIPL
+441 PNKGTDSQTCEFIPL

-478 LIAASTFNGH
+478 LIAALTFNGH

-519 DIFAKTDDPTQRGTD
+519 DIFAKTDDPTQQETD

-569 ATVNNNNFSYMRM
+569 EEVNNNFSYMRM
-582 SINRNE
+582 STNRNE
-588 NEFVLNKSEKKE
+588 NEFALNKSEKKE
-600 NLPTFSSILDN
+600 NLPTFSSILNN
-611 RVLHITEQPDTNR
+611 RVLHITERPDTNR

-642 AQIDII
+642 ARIDVI

-666 AEKIISEMKRDINGE
+666 AEKIISEMKRDINGK

-694 KTRENDYSIS
+694 NIRENDYSTS
-704 RDEVIH
+704 RDEIIR
-710 AFNKTENSVN
+710 AFNMTDNIVN
-720 ALSGHLNDEDKN
+720 GLNGQLNDEDRN

-737 MEQHITSFT
+737 IEQHINSFT

-759 MEFISRCNTLIQKIR
+759 MELIGRCNTLIQRIR
-774 NYGNGILPFLPN
+774 NYGNGILPFLPI
-786 SPFNGTLRAYTG
+786 SPFKGTLKAYTG
-798 RIDRYI
+798 KIDKYLREY
-804 RDNGALTDSDKE
+804 RVLTDHDKDL
-816 IIYNNIIE
+816 IYNNIIE
-824 IYPSINE
+824 IYPSINA
-831 RERNPRRGSWSTD
+831 REKHPKRGSWSIDSMNNT
-844 NMRRNLIQ
+844 LIR

>member
-13 NRAFYPSWANHI
+13 NKAFYPSWANHI

-39 EYTIEAETP
+39 EYTIEAKTP

-54 YTDRKDPDTKF
+54 YTDREKPDSTFSKTHDEKF
-65 SQTPDGKYFIP
+65 FIP

-114 GRFYR
+114 GKFYK
-119 QIIQNV
+119 QNIQNV
-125 HCGWLYKQLAED
+125 HCGWLYKRLAED
-137 GSEEYLINDCGEPGR
+137 GSEEYFINDCGEPGR
-152 ISPEQIDNLCKTN
+152 ISPEQIDNLRRTN
-165 LTQFG
+165 LTEFG
-170 LQFSIDRNNADKDT
+170 LQFTIDRNNADKDT

-198 LKLNLTDVNKQLD
+198 LKLNLTDVNKRLD

-219 RFSGSY
+219 SFSGSY
-225 DNYGKFITNL
+225 DTYGKFITNF
-235 DSNGRSGSIVV
+235 DPNGRSGSLVV

-286 QIIDDFITIHK
+286 QIVDDFITVHK

-325 DAGPIDAI
+325 DDGPIDAI

-339 RIPTAN
+339 RFPTAN

-367 FGTAKESLGQLKG
+367 FGTAKESLKQLKG
-380 RVNISNAFACGT
+380 RVNISHAFACGT
-392 PNKCNPVTTVLGSPK
+392 PNKCNIVTTVLGSPK

-441 PNEGTDSQTCKFIPL
+441 PNEGTDSQTCKFKPL

-478 LIAASTFNGH
+478 LIAALTFNGH

-510 DKLSVISIK
+510 DKLSVTSIK
-519 DIFAKTDDPTQRGTD
+519 DIFAKTDDPTQQETD

-569 ATVNNNNFSYMRM
+569 KEFNNNFSYMRM
-582 SINRNE
+582 STNRNE
-588 NEFVLNKSEKKE
+588 NEFALNRTVNNE
-600 NLPTFSSILDN
+600 NLPLFSDILK
-611 RVLHITEQPDTNR
+611 PKTN
-624 LFKQD
+624 KTQQI
-629 IDNDIEEE
+629 IDNPNTTRKYKHEVVERIKKNDTVYECLELLPLLIKKHDLDSAEERLAVLNESTDI
-637 DSQSL
+637 
-642 AQIDII
+642 
-648 ETYTVRVP
+648 
-656 HLITNRDFCK
+656 
-666 AEKIISEMKRDINGE
+666 KIREQ
-681 IRNLADQYQDQID
+681 ADMYKSQID
-694 KTRENDYSIS
+694 KTRENDYSTS
-704 RDEVIH
+704 RDEVVN
-710 AFNKTENSVN
+710 AFNETVITVN
-720 ALSGHLNDEDKN
+720 GLTGQLNDEDRN
-732 NLINR
+732 NIIHKI
-737 MEQHITSFT
+737 EQHITSFK
-746 ELSQRYPNHAIEF
+746 ELSQRYPIHAV
-759 MEFISRCNTLIQKIR
+759 EFIEPIGKCNTLIQRIR
-774 NYGNGILPFLPN
+774 NYGSGILPFLPN
-786 SPFNGTLRAYTG
+786 STFNGTLRAYTG

-804 RDNGALTDSDKE
+804 RDNGALTDSDKDL
-816 IIYNNIIE
+816 ISKNIID
-824 IYPSINE
+824 IYPGISN
-831 RERNPRRGSWSTD
+831 REKHPKKGSWSTD
-844 NMRRNLIQ
+844 SMRRTLIQ
-852 YLGDTR
+852 YLGDAQTK
-858 TTQLIDTL
+858 QLIETL
-866 TQQ
+866 EEQ

>member
-13 NRAFYPSWANHI
+13 NKAFYPSWANHI

-39 EYTIEAETP
+39 EYTIEAKTP

-54 YTDRKDPDTKF
+54 YTDREHPDSTF
-65 SQTPDGKYFIP
+65 SKTHDGKFFIP
-76 GTSIKG
+76 STSIKG
-82 EIRNVLEILSFG
+82 EIRNMLEILSFG

-99 QDARFGIRDLSNNPE
+99 QDARFGIRDLNSQKNPVAYVE
-114 GRFYR
+114 GNFYLDKMKHV
-119 QIIQNV
+119 Q
-125 HCGWLYKQLAED
+125 CGWLYKRLSQD
-137 GSEEYLINDCGEPGR
+137 GNEEYIINDCGVPGR
-152 ISPEQIDNLCKTN
+152 IKPEEIDNHYGTALAMFGQN
-165 LTQFG
+165 LTLNRQCTNKN
-170 LQFSIDRNNADKDT
+170 D
-184 EEYLRSAYY
+184 EEELRSAYY
-193 KYKEI
+193 KYKNI
-198 LKLNLTDVNKQLD
+198 LKISLD
-211 DIEYSLHN
+211 NQDIN
-219 RFSGSY
+219 NCFCGTFSTVQ
-225 DNYGKFITNL
+225 DNYDRLIASFGANGKK
-235 DSNGRSGSIVV
+235 GCIVV
-246 TGQSSRRE
+246 TGQPSKR
-254 QRYNRQ
+254 
-260 LDRLKWEGK
+260 DPIKKKGK

-278 NTNEKVES
+278 EDEEPIDTNV
-286 QIIDDFITIHK
+286 INDFLTIHK

-302 KNIWKRYL
+302 EKIWKRYL
-310 NEGKRVPVFFMRRNG
+310 NEGRRVPVFFSRKNG
-325 DAGPIDAI
+325 NNGPIDSI

-367 FGTAKESLGQLKG
+367 FGTAKESLKQLKG
-380 RVNISNAFACGT
+380 RVNISHAFACDT
-392 PNKCNPVTTVLGSPK
+392 PNKCGIVTTVLGSPK

-434 VRTTLLP
+434 VRTTILP
-441 PNEGTDSQTCKFIPL
+441 PNKGTDSQTCEFIPL

-478 LIAASTFNGH
+478 LIAALTFNGH

-519 DIFAKTDDPTQRGTD
+519 DIFAKTDDPTQQETD

-569 ATVNNNNFSYMRM
+569 EEVNNNFSYMRM
-582 SINRNE
+582 STNRNE
-588 NEFVLNKSEKKE
+588 NEFALNKSEKKE
-600 NLPTFSSILDN
+600 NLPTFSSILNN
-611 RVLHITEQPDTNR
+611 RVLHITERPDTNR

-642 AQIDII
+642 ARIDVI

-666 AEKIISEMKRDINGE
+666 AEKIISEMKRDINGK

-694 KTRENDYSIS
+694 KIRENDYSTS
-704 RDEVIH
+704 RDEIIR
-710 AFNKTENSVN
+710 AFNMTDNIVN
-720 ALSGHLNDEDKN
+720 GLNGQLNDEDRN

-737 MEQHITSFT
+737 IEQHINSFT

-759 MEFISRCNTLIQKIR
+759 MELIGRCNTLIQRIR
-774 NYGNGILPFLPN
+774 NYGNGILPFLSI
-786 SPFNGTLRAYTG
+786 SPFKGTLKAYTG
-798 RIDRYI
+798 KIDKYLREY
-804 RDNGALTDSDKE
+804 RVLTDHDKDL
-816 IIYNNIIE
+816 IYNNIIE
-824 IYPSINE
+824 IYPSINA
-831 RERNPRRGSWSTD
+831 REKHPKRGSWSIDSMNNT
-844 NMRRNLIQ
+844 LIR

>member
-13 NRAFYPSWANHI
+13 NKAFYPSWANHI

-39 EYTIEAETP
+39 EYTIEAKTP

-54 YTDRKDPDTKF
+54 YTDREHPDSTF
-65 SQTPDGKYFIP
+65 SKTHDGKFFIP
-76 GTSIKG
+76 STSIKG

-99 QDARFGIRDLSNNPE
+99 QDARFGIRDLNSQKNPVAYVE
-114 GRFYR
+114 GNFYLDKMKHV
-119 QIIQNV
+119 Q
-125 HCGWLYKQLAED
+125 CGWLYKRLSQD
-137 GSEEYLINDCGEPGR
+137 GNEEYIINDCGVPGR
-152 ISPEQIDNLCKTN
+152 IKPEEIDNHYGTALAMFGQN
-165 LTQFG
+165 LTLNRQCTNKN
-170 LQFSIDRNNADKDT
+170 D
-184 EEYLRSAYY
+184 EEELRSAYY
-193 KYKEI
+193 KYKNI
-198 LKLNLTDVNKQLD
+198 LKISLD
-211 DIEYSLHN
+211 NQDIN
-219 RFSGSY
+219 NCFCGTFSTVQ
-225 DNYGKFITNL
+225 DNYDRLIASFGANGKK
-235 DSNGRSGSIVV
+235 GCIVV
-246 TGQSSRRE
+246 TGQPSKR
-254 QRYNRQ
+254 
-260 LDRLKWEGK
+260 DPIKKKGK

-278 NTNEKVES
+278 EDEEPIDTNV
-286 QIIDDFITIHK
+286 INDFLTIHK

-302 KNIWKRYL
+302 EKIWKRYL
-310 NEGKRVPVFFMRRNG
+310 NEGRRVPVFFSRKNG
-325 DAGPIDAI
+325 NNGPIDSI

-367 FGTAKESLGQLKG
+367 FGTAKESLKQLKG
-380 RVNISNAFACGT
+380 RVNISHAFACDT
-392 PNKCNPVTTVLGSPK
+392 PNKCGIVTTVLGSPK

-441 PNEGTDSQTCKFIPL
+441 PNKRTDSQTCEFIPL

-478 LIAASTFNGH
+478 LIAALTFNGH

-519 DIFAKTDDPTQRGTD
+519 DIFAKTDDPTQQETD

-569 ATVNNNNFSYMRM
+569 EEVNNNFSYMRM
-582 SINRNE
+582 STNRNE
-588 NEFVLNKSEKKE
+588 NEFALNKSEKKE
-600 NLPTFSSILDN
+600 NLPTFSSILNN
-611 RVLHITEQPDTNR
+611 RVLHITERPDTNR

-642 AQIDII
+642 ARIDVI

-666 AEKIISEMKRDINGE
+666 AEKIISEMKRDINGK

-694 KTRENDYSIS
+694 NIRENDYSTS
-704 RDEVIH
+704 RDEIIR
-710 AFNKTENSVN
+710 AFNMTDNIVN
-720 ALSGHLNDEDKN
+720 GLNGQLNDEDRN

-737 MEQHITSFT
+737 IEQHINSFT

-759 MEFISRCNTLIQKIR
+759 MELIGRCNTLIQRIR
-774 NYGNGILPFLPN
+774 NYGNGILPFLPI
-786 SPFNGTLRAYTG
+786 SPFKGTLKAYTG
-798 RIDRYI
+798 KIDKYLREY
-804 RDNGALTDSDKE
+804 RVLTDHDKDL
-816 IIYNNIIE
+816 IYNNIIE
-824 IYPSINE
+824 IYPSINA
-831 RERNPRRGSWSTD
+831 REKHPKRGSWSIDSMNNT
-844 NMRRNLIQ
+844 LIR

>member
-13 NRAFYPSWANHI
+13 NKAFYPSWANHI

-54 YTDRKDPDTKF
+54 YTDREHPDSTF
-65 SQTPDGKYFIP
+65 SKTHDGKFFIP
-76 GTSIKG
+76 STSIKG

-99 QDARFGIRDLSNNPE
+99 QDARFGIRDLSNNSE
-114 GRFYR
+114 GKFYK
-119 QIIQNV
+119 QNIQNV
-125 HCGWLYKQLAED
+125 HCGWLYKRLAKD
-137 GSEEYLINDCGEPGR
+137 GSEEYLINDCGTPGR
-152 ISPEQIDNLCKTN
+152 IAPEVIDEHYGTALAAFGQNLALN
-165 LTQFG
+165 RQY
-170 LQFSIDRNNADKDT
+170 ADNDD
-184 EEYLRSAYY
+184 EEKLRSAYN
-193 KYKEI
+193 KYENI
-198 LKLNLTDVNKQLD
+198 LNISLESQ
-211 DIEYSLHN
+211 DIEKRLSGT
-219 RFSGSY
+219 FSTVP
-225 DNYGKFITNL
+225 DNYNRIIADFS
-235 DSNGRSGSIVV
+235 SNGKKGCIVV
-246 TGQSSRRE
+246 TGQPSRRE
-254 QRYNRQ
+254 PERR
-260 LDRLKWEGK
+260 RGK

-325 DAGPIDAI
+325 NLGPIDAI

-367 FGTAKESLGQLKG
+367 FGTAKESLKQLKG
-380 RVNISNAFACGT
+380 RVNISHAFACGT
-392 PNKCNPVTTVLGSPK
+392 PNKCGIVTTVLGSPK

-441 PNEGTDSQTCKFIPL
+441 PNEGTDSQTCKFKPL
-456 DQGTSFKGRIT
+456 AQGTSFKGRIT

-478 LIAASTFNGH
+478 LIAALTFNGH

-519 DIFAKTDDPTQRGTD
+519 DIFAKTDDPTQQETD

-569 ATVNNNNFSYMRM
+569 KEVNNNFSYMRM
-582 SINRNE
+582 STNRNE
-588 NEFVLNKSEKKE
+588 NEFALNRTVNNE
-600 NLPTFSSILDN
+600 NLPLFSDILK
-611 RVLHITEQPDTNR
+611 PKTN
-624 LFKQD
+624 KTQQI
-629 IDNDIEEE
+629 IDNPNTTRKYKHEVDERIKKNDTVYECLELLPLLIKKHDLDSAEERLAVLNESTDI
-637 DSQSL
+637 
-642 AQIDII
+642 
-648 ETYTVRVP
+648 
-656 HLITNRDFCK
+656 
-666 AEKIISEMKRDINGE
+666 KIREQ
-681 IRNLADQYQDQID
+681 ADMYKSQID
-694 KTRENDYSIS
+694 KTRENDYSTS
-704 RDEVIH
+704 RDEVVN
-710 AFNKTENSVN
+710 AFNETAITVN
-720 ALSGHLNDEDKN
+720 GLTGQLNDEDRN
-732 NLINR
+732 NIIHR
-737 MEQHITSFT
+737 IEQHITSFK
-746 ELSQRYPNHAIEF
+746 ELSQRYPIHAV
-759 MEFISRCNTLIQKIR
+759 EFIEPIGRCNTLIQRIR
-774 NYGNGILPFLPN
+774 NYGSGILPFLPN

-816 IIYNNIIE
+816 LISKNIID
-824 IYPSINE
+824 IYPGINE
-831 RERNPRRGSWSTD
+831 REKHPRRGSWSID
-844 NMRRNLIQ
+844 SMRRTLIQ

>member
-25 SQDIPFEDGVSGSI
+25 SQDIPFEDGVSGNI
-39 EYTIEAETP
+39 EYKITSETP

-54 YTDRKDPDTKF
+54 YTDRKNPDTKF
-65 SQTPDGKYFIP
+65 SQTPNGQYFIP

-119 QIIQNV
+119 QKIQNV

-137 GSEEYLINDCGEPGR
+137 GSEEYFINDCGTTGR
-152 ISPEQIDNLCKTN
+152 IAPEVIDKHYSTALAAFGQNLALN
-165 LTQFG
+165 RQY
-170 LQFSIDRNNADKDT
+170 ADNDD
-184 EEYLRSAYY
+184 EEKLRSAYN
-193 KYKEI
+193 KYENI
-198 LKLNLTDVNKQLD
+198 LNISLENQ
-211 DIEYSLHN
+211 DIEKRLSGT
-219 RFSGSY
+219 FSTVP
-225 DNYGKFITNL
+225 DNYNRIIADFSPNGKK
-235 DSNGRSGSIVV
+235 GCIVV
-246 TGQSSRRE
+246 TGQPSKRDPESRR
-254 QRYNRQ
+254 
-260 LDRLKWEGK
+260 GK

-278 NTNEKVES
+278 NTNENEKVES

-325 DAGPIDAI
+325 NLDPIDAI

-367 FGTAKESLGQLKG
+367 FGTAKESLKQLKG
-380 RVNISNAFACGT
+380 RVNISHAFACGT
-392 PNKCNPVTTVLGSPK
+392 PNKCGIVTTVLGSPK

-456 DQGTSFKGRIT
+456 DHGTSFKGRIT

-478 LIAASTFNGH
+478 LIAALTFNGH
-488 PECCHSI
+488 PDCCHSI

-519 DIFAKTDDPTQRGTD
+519 DIFAKTDDPTQQETD

-588 NEFVLNKSEKKE
+588 NEFALNRTVNNE
-600 NLPTFSSILDN
+600 NLPLFSDILKPETNETQHIIDN
-611 RVLHITEQPDTNR
+611 PSTNR
-624 LFKQD
+624 KYKQEVD
-629 IDNDIEEE
+629 ERIKKNDTVYECLELLPLLIKKHDLDSAEERLAVLNESTDIKIRKQADKYRTQIDNE
-637 DSQSL
+637 
-642 AQIDII
+642 
-648 ETYTVRVP
+648 
-656 HLITNRDFCK
+656 
-666 AEKIISEMKRDINGE
+666 
-681 IRNLADQYQDQID
+681 
-694 KTRENDYSIS
+694 RENDYSTS

-710 AFNKTENSVN
+710 AFNETDNIVN
-720 ALSGHLNDEDKN
+720 GLSGQLNDGDRN

-737 MEQHITSFT
+737 IEQRINSFK
-746 ELSQRYPNHAIEF
+746 ELSQRYPIHAT
-759 MEFISRCNTLIQKIR
+759 EFIEPIDRCNTLIQRIR
-774 NYGNGILPFLPN
+774 NYGHGILPFLPN

-831 RERNPRRGSWSTD
+831 RERNPRRGSWSID
-844 NMRRNLIQ
+844 SMRRTLIQ